1 MKRILLS
8 LTAIFV
14 VMTIAAK
21 TQLPRT
27 VQGVPYTP
35 KSADGKLRA
44 ASDWE
49 WATPDDM
56 AGDANFTFDMIKN
69 WTGDGENQAAL
80 VIQWN
85 YDDEPAAL
93 VFGYRWTGQATGA
106 DMLKAVVK
114 NNPRL
119 YALMQYTNVSSP
131 TDPNGGYTINGIGWD
146 VDDDGDIALIDTGN
160 GNQVYESEDGFFEHP
175 RGYKP
180 GSGGSLTW
188 KSFVAA
194 PLPIPADAKTVF
206 VNEGLRYELKSYS
219 AKTVKLTAPE
229 TGVYTGEVTVPSTF
243 VDEGVT
249 YTVVEVDKNAF
260 ANSTVTT
267 VSLPATVTAIG
278 KEAFKNSTIATLNV
292 PSVDGVTKIGDG
304 VFSGC
309 SNFATLFVPS
319 SMTSIPDS
327 MFEGTAIAGI
337 KFPAHVEAVGKRAF
351 AACQKL
357 AGVEIPTTITA
368 IGEEAFAESNAITS
382 VKVASTYPVAI
393 ADNVFSAGAYA
404 NATLEV
410 PNGYTADYA
419 AAAGWKNFTNV
430 SEYVLDVKVGDIFKV
445 GGMTYAVTAVGE
457 SNTVKATYCKVE
469 GTPERKKIEAA
480 NKAGYVGEITIP
492 ASVTFQN
499 VDFNVTE
506 MSDSTFYGASELTLA
521 RIIAPVVS
529 LGDYAFF
536 DCGKLESVDLPST
549 LKRLGTWA
557 FAYCKS
563 IPSVTLPDGLVDFGE
578 ERTFAWC
585 SKLSEINFPEGV
597 TALPKYCFYGTGF
610 PGIRLPSTIKTVGN
624 NLFQSCSSLRK
635 VIIEDGLTEIPDYM
649 FSSCSSLVA
658 VKMPDTATKIGN
670 YVFQNCTSL
679 LNPILPAGLTEVPNY
694 MFSKCSAL
702 ESINLP
708 ETVTSIG
715 NYAFENCSSLEF
727 SLPATVTNL
736 GKGAFKNCKLIK
748 EFTMPAAMT
757 EIPNSL
763 FAGCV
768 GLTTLKIGK
777 SVNAIKGYAFDGCNM
792 LANIVYADGQTG
804 VNLPSTLTSIEA
816 YAFRGCKAVGTLVLP
831 EALASLP
838 SYAFENSG
846 LNRLVLPQKKMN
858 YSNTNLV
865 YGCTGIKVYSPVTE
879 PGKTG
884 SYTWRVKNGSPAT
897 FAEIV
902 VPAGCKSAYSS
913 IDYWGKSKLT
923 ELQLEEIQ
931 VVEGSAKK
939 VGGNLVLSGRIA
951 GTYDD
956 AHAPTAFTQFNDG
969 MLFKGKTVKVI
980 CKMMPK
986 TLDIAKAAS
995 MTETT
1000 VGDDATFTVTVPDT
1014 DDTDM
1019 LRLIVQYETY
1029 TAGYPEMIEV
1039 EKTFA
1044 FSDAEYDAHFDES
1057 FTPTLEFYNDAYSLD
1072 KIEFS
1077 SSNTK
1082 VASVNKRTGA
1092 VSVKRVEGDAVI
1104 TAALKTDPA
1113 VKATMTVHAAL
1124 RNPVTGFV
1132 LGNGD
1137 KTINLTYLDI
1147 LALSPTVEPANAD
1160 IQTYDISVSDPE
1172 VATTYAA
1179 KAFNPLRSFWELITH
1194 KTGTVDVTF
1203 TSQDG
1208 SGASTTYTV
1217 NVLEPNREPL
1227 ADSYQ
1232 NGTFW
1237 LNEDWFG
1244 HSNGSINYITDKGE
1258 LKYRVYEAQNQYQ
1271 SFGCTSQYGIIHGDK
1286 LIVMSKQATD
1296 GGDPRKGGGRVVVA
1310 DAKTLKK
1317 LAAFDYIG
1325 ADTDGDGNGN
1335 GDGRACVGVS
1345 EDKVY
1350 LGSTAGIQVLDT
1362 RKLTLGGM
1370 VDGITSG
1377 ENQYNGQIGDMV
1389 AIGKYAFAIQ
1399 QGVGVHVID
1408 IATDKVVKTF
1418 PVESDD
1424 ASGVSG
1430 MGYPQGITVTA
1441 DGNVWVAT
1449 TADAS
1454 KGLCTF
1460 RCIDPST
1467 LDVTDSVELPEGQ
1480 RVTCGWGA
1488 WRSTNFFASKSENA
1502 IWYGAG
1508 VEASIVS
1515 GNTGYYKWTVGSDIA
1530 GIKPVFVFPN
1540 NLAGVDS
1547 KTFQAPYACVRYDD
1561 RKDQLLV
1568 AATHGASSNYRY
1580 NWLHFVDCKTGDIV
1594 NTLNMKDYY
1603 WFPSMPIFPDKYA
1616 PEFSDLPEVSVDL
1629 AKDGDI
1635 FTIDLKDYVTDKDN
1649 IDAAIRLSIVGG
1661 DAVAADNTVSDK
1673 SLVNATLENGVLT
1686 ITPLIAGR
1694 GYLNV
1699 KAESNGK
1706 TTTVSIPYAVEDSA
1720 SGIHNVNGAAGTL
1733 SVCDNIV
1740 TVKNMAGTTFVVYDM
1755 AGRVVGAFVA
1765 DSDCARVALTLPSG
1779 VYVISS
1785 TSGSHT
1791 LKFSIQ

>member
-35 KSADGKLRA
+35 KAADGKLRA

-69 WTGDGENQAAL
+69 WTGEGENQAAL

-146 VDDDGDIALIDTGN
+146 VDDDGDIALVDTGN

-180 GSGGSLTW
+180 GQGGSSDYDYDNWKARDTDDMWWAGWYTGYWSYWVKDNATDNFSYSSWGASGRVLENGSWDGWNFAPGMSSQNW

-229 TGVYTGEVTVPSTF
+229 TGVYTGEVAVPSTF

-267 VSLPATVTAIG
+267 VTLPATVTAIG

-304 VFSGC
+304 AFFGC

-327 MFEGTAIAGI
+327 MFEGTAIADI

-351 AACQKL
+351 AACQQL

-368 IGEEAFAESNAITS
+368 IGDEAFAESNAITS

-457 SNTVKATYCKVE
+457 SNNVKATYCKVE
-469 GTPERKKIEAA
+469 GTPDRKKIEAA

-536 DCGKLESVDLPST
+536 DCTKLESVDLPST
-549 LKRLGTWA
+549 LKRLGTYA

-563 IPSVTLPDGLVDFGE
+563 MPSVTLPDGLTD
-578 ERTFAWC
+578 
-585 SKLSEINFPEGV
+585 L
-597 TALPKYCFYGTGF
+597 
-610 PGIRLPSTIKTVGN
+610 
-624 NLFQSCSSLRK
+624 
-635 VIIEDGLTEIPDYM
+635 
-649 FSSCSSLVA
+649 
-658 VKMPDTATKIGN
+658 
-670 YVFQNCTSL
+670 
-679 LNPILPAGLTEVPNY
+679 
-694 MFSKCSAL
+694 
-702 ESINLP
+702 
-708 ETVTSIG
+708 
-715 NYAFENCSSLEF
+715 
-727 SLPATVTNL
+727 
-736 GKGAFKNCKLIK
+736 K

-838 SYAFENSG
+838 SYVFENAG

-858 YSNTNLV
+858 YNNTNLV

-879 PGKTG
+879 PGTTG
-884 SYTWRVKNGSPAT
+884 SYAWRVKNGSPAT

-902 VPAGCKSAYSS
+902 VPTGCKSAYSG

-931 VVEGSAKK
+931 LVEGSAKK

-956 AHAPTAFTQFNDG
+956 VRAPAAFTQFNDG
-969 MLFKGKTVKVI
+969 VLFKGKTVKVV

-1014 DDTDM
+1014 EDTDM
-1019 LRLIVQYETY
+1019 LRLIVQYEDNGSTY
-1029 TAGYPEMIEV
+1029 TAGYPEMINV

-1057 FTPTLEFYNDAYSLD
+1057 FTPTLEFYSDAYSLD

-1077 SSNTK
+1077 SSDTK

-1160 IQTYDISVSDPE
+1160 IQTFDVSVSDPE

-1179 KAFNPLRSFWELITH
+1179 RAFNPSRSFWELITH

-1244 HSNGSINYITDKGE
+1244 HSNGSINYIADNGE
-1258 LKYRVYEAQNQYQ
+1258 LKYRVYESQNKYE

-1325 ADTDGDGNGN
+1325 ADTDGDGNGD

-1345 EDKVY
+1345 ENKVY

-1362 RKLTLGGM
+1362 RTLTLGGM
-1370 VDGITSG
+1370 VDGIASG
-1377 ENQYNGQIGDMV
+1377 ANKYNGQIGDMV

-1418 PVESDD
+1418 PVESND
-1424 ASGVSG
+1424 ASGVSVI
-1430 MGYPQGITVTA
+1430 GYPQGITVTA

-1449 TADAS
+1449 TAGAS
-1454 KGLCTF
+1454 SGLCTF

-1467 LDVTDSVELPEGQ
+1467 LDVTDSVDLPEGQ

-1530 GIKPVFVFPN
+1530 GIQPVFVFPN
-1540 NLAGVDS
+1540 NLPGVDS
-1547 KTFQAPYACVRYDD
+1547 KTFQAPYAGVRYDD
-1561 RKDQLLV
+1561 RKNQLLV

-1594 NTLNMKDYY
+1594 KTIKLKDYY

-1673 SLVNATLENGVLT
+1673 RLVNATLDGGVLT
-1686 ITPLIAGR
+1686 ITPLIAGH
-1694 GYLNV
+1694 GNINV

-1720 SGIHNVNGAAGTL
+1720 SGIHNVDGAAGTL

-1740 TVKNMAGTTFVVYDM
+1740 TVKNMAGTTFAVYDM

-1779 VYVISS
+1779 VYVIAS
-1785 TSGSHT
+1785 TGGSHT
-1791 LKFSIQ
+1791 LKFSIK

>member
-69 WTGDGENQAAL
+69 WTGEGENQAAL

-180 GSGGSLTW
+180 GQGGSSDYDYDNWKARDTDDMWWAGWYTGYWSYWVKDNATDNFSYSSWGASGRVLENGSWDGWNFAPGMSPHDW

-229 TGVYTGEVTVPSTF
+229 TGVYTGEVAVPSTF

-267 VSLPATVTAIG
+267 VTLPATVTAIG

-304 VFSGC
+304 AFFGC

-327 MFEGTAIAGI
+327 MFEGTAIADI

-351 AACQKL
+351 AACQQL

-368 IGEEAFAESNAITS
+368 IGDEAFAESNAITS

-393 ADNVFSAGAYA
+393 ADNVFSAEAYA

-419 AAAGWKNFTNV
+419 AAAGWKKFTKV

-457 SNTVKATYCKVE
+457 SNNVKATYCKVE
-469 GTPERKKIEAA
+469 GTPDRKKIEAA

-536 DCGKLESVDLPST
+536 DCTKLESVDLPST
-549 LKRLGTWA
+549 LKRLGTYA

-563 IPSVTLPDGLVDFGE
+563 MPSVTLPD
-578 ERTFAWC
+578 
-585 SKLSEINFPEGV
+585 
-597 TALPKYCFYGTGF
+597 
-610 PGIRLPSTIKTVGN
+610 
-624 NLFQSCSSLRK
+624 
-635 VIIEDGLTEIPDYM
+635 
-649 FSSCSSLVA
+649 
-658 VKMPDTATKIGN
+658 
-670 YVFQNCTSL
+670 
-679 LNPILPAGLTEVPNY
+679 GLTEVPNY
-694 MFSKCSAL
+694 MFSKCSSM
-702 ESINLP
+702 ESIELP

-727 SLPATVTNL
+727 SLPAGVTNL

-763 FAGCV
+763 FAGCE

-838 SYAFENSG
+838 SYVFENAG

-858 YSNTNLV
+858 YNNTNLV

-879 PGKTG
+879 PGATG

-902 VPAGCKSAYSS
+902 VPAGCESAYSS
-913 IDYWGKSKLT
+913 IYYWGKSKLT
-923 ELQLEEIQ
+923 TLQLEGIQ
-931 VVEGSAKK
+931 LVEGSAKK
-939 VGGNLVLSGRIA
+939 VGGNLVISGRIA

-956 AHAPTAFTQFNDG
+956 AHAPAAFTQFNDG
-969 MLFKGKTVKVI
+969 VLFKGKTVKVV
-980 CKMMPK
+980 CKMASA

-1000 VGDDATFTVTVPDT
+1000 VGDDATFTVTMPDT
-1014 DDTDM
+1014 ENADM
-1019 LRLIVQYETY
+1019 LRLIVQYEDNGSTY
-1029 TAGYPEMIEV
+1029 TAGYPEMINV

-1044 FSDAEYDAHFDES
+1044 FTDAEYDAHFDES
-1057 FTPTLEFYNDAYSLD
+1057 FTPTLEFYSDAYSLD

-1077 SSNTK
+1077 SSDTK

-1113 VKATMTVHAAL
+1113 VKTTITVHAAL

-1160 IQTYDISVSDPE
+1160 IQTYDVSVSDPE

-1179 KAFNPLRSFWELITH
+1179 RAFNPSRSFWELITH

-1244 HSNGSINYITDKGE
+1244 HSNGSINYIADNGE
-1258 LKYRVYEAQNQYQ
+1258 LKYRVYESQNKYE

-1317 LAAFDYIG
+1317 LAAFNYIG
-1325 ADTDGDGNGN
+1325 ADTDGDGNGD

-1345 EDKVY
+1345 ENKVY

-1362 RKLTLGGM
+1362 RTLTLGGM
-1370 VDGITSG
+1370 VDGIASG

-1418 PVESDD
+1418 PVESND

-1449 TADAS
+1449 TAGAS
-1454 KGLCTF
+1454 SGLCTF

-1467 LDVTDSVELPEGQ
+1467 LDVTDSVDLPEGQ

-1530 GIKPVFVFPN
+1530 GIQPVFVFPN
-1540 NLAGVDS
+1540 NLPGVDS
-1547 KTFQAPYACVRYDD
+1547 KTFQAPYAGVRYDD
-1561 RKDQLLV
+1561 RKNQLLV

-1594 NTLNMKDYY
+1594 KTIKLKDYY

-1673 SLVNATLENGVLT
+1673 RLVNATLENGVLT
-1686 ITPLIAGR
+1686 ITPLIAGH
-1694 GYLNV
+1694 GNLNV

-1720 SGIHNVNGAAGTL
+1720 SGIHNVDGAAGTL

-1740 TVKNMAGTTFVVYDM
+1740 TVKNMAGTTFAVYDM

-1779 VYVISS
+1779 VYVVAS

-1791 LKFSIQ
+1791 LKFSIK

>member
-14 VMTIAAK
+14 VMTIAAR

-35 KSADGKLRA
+35 KAADGKLRA

-69 WTGDGENQAAL
+69 WTGEGENKAAL

-131 TDPNGGYTINGIGWD
+131 TDPNGGYTLNGIGWD

-180 GSGGSLTW
+180 GQGGSSDYDYDNWKARDTDDMWGAGWYSSYWSYWVKDNAKDKFSYSSWGVSARVLENGSWDGWNFAKGMMSSEW

-229 TGVYTGEVTVPSTF
+229 TGVYTGEVAVPSTF

-267 VSLPATVTAIG
+267 VTLPATVTAIG

-304 VFSGC
+304 AFFGC

-327 MFEGTAIAGI
+327 MFEGTAIADI

-351 AACQKL
+351 AACQQL

-368 IGEEAFAESNAITS
+368 IGDEAFAESNAITS

-457 SNTVKATYCKVE
+457 SNNVKATYCKVE
-469 GTPERKKIEAA
+469 GTPDRKKIEAA

-536 DCGKLESVDLPST
+536 DCTKLESVDLPST
-549 LKRLGTWA
+549 LKRLGTYA

-563 IPSVTLPDGLVDFGE
+563 MPSVTLPDGLTDFGE
-578 ERTFAWC
+578 ARTFAWC

-597 TALPKYCFYGTGF
+597 TALPEYCFYGTGF
-610 PGIRLPSTIKTVGN
+610 SGIRLPSTLRTVGR
-624 NLFQSCSSLRK
+624 NLFQSCPSLRK
-635 VIIEDGLTEIPDYM
+635 VIIEDGLTEISDYM

-679 LNPILPAGLTEVPNY
+679 
-694 MFSKCSAL
+694 
-702 ESINLP
+702 
-708 ETVTSIG
+708 
-715 NYAFENCSSLEF
+715 
-727 SLPATVTNL
+727 
-736 GKGAFKNCKLIK
+736 
-748 EFTMPAAMT
+748 
-757 EIPNSL
+757 
-763 FAGCV
+763 
-768 GLTTLKIGK
+768 
-777 SVNAIKGYAFDGCNM
+777 
-792 LANIVYADGQTG
+792 
-804 VNLPSTLTSIEA
+804 
-816 YAFRGCKAVGTLVLP
+816 
-831 EALASLP
+831 P
-838 SYAFENSG
+838 SYVFDNAG

-858 YSNTNLV
+858 YNNTNLV

-879 PGKTG
+879 PGTTG

-902 VPAGCKSAYSS
+902 VPAGCESAYSS
-913 IDYWGKSKLT
+913 IYYWGKSKLT
-923 ELQLEEIQ
+923 TLQLEGIQ
-931 VVEGSAKK
+931 LVEGSAKK
-939 VGGNLVLSGRIA
+939 VGGNLVISGRIA

-956 AHAPTAFTQFNDG
+956 AHAPAAFTQFNDG
-969 MLFKGKTVKVI
+969 VLFKGKTVKVV
-980 CKMMPK
+980 CKMASA

-1000 VGDDATFTVTVPDT
+1000 VGDDATFTVTMPDT
-1014 DDTDM
+1014 ENADM
-1019 LRLIVQYETY
+1019 LRLIVQYEDNGSTY
-1029 TAGYPEMIEV
+1029 NAGYPEMINV

-1044 FSDAEYDAHFDES
+1044 FTDAEYDAHFDES
-1057 FTPTLEFYNDAYSLD
+1057 FTPTLEFYSDAYSLD

-1077 SSNTK
+1077 SSDTK

-1113 VKATMTVHAAL
+1113 VKATITVHAAL

-1244 HSNGSINYITDKGE
+1244 HSNGSINYIADNGE
-1258 LKYRVYEAQNQYQ
+1258 MKYHVYESQNKYE

-1325 ADTDGDGNGN
+1325 ADTDGDGNGD

-1345 EDKVY
+1345 ENKVY

-1362 RKLTLGGM
+1362 RTLTLGGM
-1370 VDGITSG
+1370 VDGIASG
-1377 ENQYNGQIGDMV
+1377 ENKYNGQIGDMV

-1399 QGVGVHVID
+1399 QGVGVYVID

-1418 PVESDD
+1418 PVESND
-1424 ASGVSG
+1424 ASG

-1449 TADAS
+1449 TAGAS
-1454 KGLCTF
+1454 SGLCTF

-1467 LDVTDSVELPEGQ
+1467 LDVTDSVDLPEGQ

-1530 GIKPVFVFPN
+1530 GIQPVFVFPN
-1540 NLAGVDS
+1540 NLPGVDS
-1547 KTFQAPYACVRYDD
+1547 KTFQAPYAGVRYDD
-1561 RKDQLLV
+1561 RKNQLLV

-1594 NTLNMKDYY
+1594 KTIKLKDYY

-1673 SLVNATLENGVLT
+1673 RLVNATLENGVLT
-1686 ITPLIAGR
+1686 ITPLIAGH
-1694 GYLNV
+1694 GNLNV

-1720 SGIHNVNGAAGTL
+1720 SGIHNVDGAAGTL

-1740 TVKNMAGTTFVVYDM
+1740 TVKNMAGTTFAVYDM

-1779 VYVISS
+1779 VYVVAS
-1785 TSGSHT
+1785 TNGSHT

>member
-21 TQLPRT
+21 TQFPRT

-35 KSADGKLRA
+35 KAADGKLRA

-69 WTGDGENQAAL
+69 WTGEGENKAAL

-131 TDPNGGYTINGIGWD
+131 TDPNGGYTLNGIGWD

-180 GSGGSLTW
+180 GQGGSSDYDYDNWKARDTDDMWGAGWYSSYWSYWVKDNAKDKFSYSSWGVSARVLENGSWDGWNFAKGMMSSEW

-229 TGVYTGEVTVPSTF
+229 TGVYTGEV
-243 VDEGVT
+243 
-249 YTVVEVDKNAF
+249 
-260 ANSTVTT
+260 
-267 VSLPATVTAIG
+267 
-278 KEAFKNSTIATLNV
+278 
-292 PSVDGVTKIGDG
+292 
-304 VFSGC
+304 
-309 SNFATLFVPS
+309 
-319 SMTSIPDS
+319 
-327 MFEGTAIAGI
+327 
-337 KFPAHVEAVGKRAF
+337 AV
-351 AACQKL
+351 
-357 AGVEIPTTITA
+357 
-368 IGEEAFAESNAITS
+368 
-382 VKVASTYPVAI
+382 
-393 ADNVFSAGAYA
+393 
-404 NATLEV
+404 
-410 PNGYTADYA
+410 
-419 AAAGWKNFTNV
+419 
-430 SEYVLDVKVGDIFKV
+430 
-445 GGMTYAVTAVGE
+445 
-457 SNTVKATYCKVE
+457 
-469 GTPERKKIEAA
+469 
-480 NKAGYVGEITIP
+480 
-492 ASVTFQN
+492 
-499 VDFNVTE
+499 
-506 MSDSTFYGASELTLA
+506 
-521 RIIAPVVS
+521 
-529 LGDYAFF
+529 
-536 DCGKLESVDLPST
+536 
-549 LKRLGTWA
+549 
-557 FAYCKS
+557 
-563 IPSVTLPDGLVDFGE
+563 
-578 ERTFAWC
+578 
-585 SKLSEINFPEGV
+585 
-597 TALPKYCFYGTGF
+597 
-610 PGIRLPSTIKTVGN
+610 
-624 NLFQSCSSLRK
+624 
-635 VIIEDGLTEIPDYM
+635 
-649 FSSCSSLVA
+649 
-658 VKMPDTATKIGN
+658 
-670 YVFQNCTSL
+670 
-679 LNPILPAGLTEVPNY
+679 
-694 MFSKCSAL
+694 
-702 ESINLP
+702 
-708 ETVTSIG
+708 
-715 NYAFENCSSLEF
+715 
-727 SLPATVTNL
+727 
-736 GKGAFKNCKLIK
+736 
-748 EFTMPAAMT
+748 
-757 EIPNSL
+757 
-763 FAGCV
+763 
-768 GLTTLKIGK
+768 
-777 SVNAIKGYAFDGCNM
+777 
-792 LANIVYADGQTG
+792 
-804 VNLPSTLTSIEA
+804 PSTLTSIEA

-831 EALASLP
+831 ESLSSLP
-838 SYAFENSG
+838 SYVFENAG

-858 YSNTNLV
+858 YNNTNLV

-879 PGKTG
+879 PGTTV

-902 VPAGCKSAYSS
+902 VPAGCESAYSS
-913 IDYWGKSKLT
+913 IYYWGKSKLT
-923 ELQLEEIQ
+923 ALQLEGIQ
-931 VVEGSAKK
+931 LVEGSAKK
-939 VGGNLVLSGRIA
+939 VGGNLVISGRIA

-956 AHAPTAFTQFNDG
+956 AHAPAAFTQFNDG
-969 MLFKGKTVKVI
+969 VLFKGKTVKVV
-980 CKMMPK
+980 CKMTSA

-1000 VGDDATFTVTVPDT
+1000 VGDDATFTVTMPDT
-1014 DDTDM
+1014 ENADM
-1019 LRLIVQYETY
+1019 LRLIVQYEDNGSTY
-1029 TAGYPEMIEV
+1029 TAGYPEMINV

-1044 FSDAEYDAHFDES
+1044 FTDAEYDAHFDES
-1057 FTPTLEFYNDAYSLD
+1057 FTPTLEFYSDAYSLD

-1077 SSNTK
+1077 SSDTK

-1160 IQTYDISVSDPE
+1160 IQTYDVSVSDPE

-1179 KAFNPLRSFWELITH
+1179 RAFNPSRSFWELITH

-1244 HSNGSINYITDKGE
+1244 HSNGSINYIADNGE
-1258 LKYRVYEAQNQYQ
+1258 LKYRVYESQNKYE

-1325 ADTDGDGNGN
+1325 ADTDGDGNGD

-1345 EDKVY
+1345 ENKVY

-1362 RKLTLGGM
+1362 HTLSLGGM
-1370 VDGITSG
+1370 VDGIASG
-1377 ENQYNGQIGDMV
+1377 ANKYNGQIGDMV

-1418 PVESDD
+1418 PVESND
-1424 ASGVSG
+1424 ASG

-1449 TADAS
+1449 TAGAS
-1454 KGLCTF
+1454 SGLCTF

-1467 LDVTDSVELPEGQ
+1467 LDVTDSVDLPEGQ

-1530 GIKPVFVFPN
+1530 GIQPVFVFPN
-1540 NLAGVDS
+1540 NLPGVDS
-1547 KTFQAPYACVRYDD
+1547 KTFQAPYAGVRYDD
-1561 RKDQLLV
+1561 RKNQLLV

-1594 NTLNMKDYY
+1594 KTIKLKDYY

-1616 PEFSDLPEVSVDL
+1616 PEFRDFPEVSVDL

-1673 SLVNATLENGVLT
+1673 RLVNATLENGVLT
-1686 ITPLIAGR
+1686 ITPLIAGH
-1694 GYLNV
+1694 GNLNV

-1720 SGIHNVNGAAGTL
+1720 SGIHNVDGAAGTL

-1740 TVKNMAGTTFVVYDM
+1740 TVKNMAGTTFAVYDM

-1779 VYVISS
+1779 VYVVAA

-1791 LKFSIQ
+1791 LKFSIK

>member
-14 VMTIAAK
+14 VMTIAAR

-35 KSADGKLRA
+35 KAADGKLRA

-69 WTGDGENQAAL
+69 WTGEGENKAAL

-131 TDPNGGYTINGIGWD
+131 TDPNGGYTLNGIGWD

-180 GSGGSLTW
+180 GQGGSSDYDYDNWKARDTDDMWGAGWYSSYWSYWVKDDFSSNFSYSSWGVSARVLENGSWDGWNFAKDMMSSDW

-229 TGVYTGEVTVPSTF
+229 TGVYTGEVAVPSTF

-267 VSLPATVTAIG
+267 VTLPATVTAIG

-304 VFSGC
+304 AFFGC

-327 MFEGTAIAGI
+327 MFEGTAIADI

-351 AACQKL
+351 AACQQL
-357 AGVEIPTTITA
+357 AGVEIPATITA
-368 IGEEAFAESNAITS
+368 IGDEAFAESNAITS

-457 SNTVKATYCKVE
+457 SNNVKATYCKVE
-469 GTPERKKIEAA
+469 GTPDRKKIEAA

-536 DCGKLESVDLPST
+536 DCTKLESVD
-549 LKRLGTWA
+549 
-557 FAYCKS
+557 
-563 IPSVTLPDGLVDFGE
+563 
-578 ERTFAWC
+578 
-585 SKLSEINFPEGV
+585 
-597 TALPKYCFYGTGF
+597 
-610 PGIRLPSTIKTVGN
+610 
-624 NLFQSCSSLRK
+624 
-635 VIIEDGLTEIPDYM
+635 
-649 FSSCSSLVA
+649 
-658 VKMPDTATKIGN
+658 
-670 YVFQNCTSL
+670 
-679 LNPILPAGLTEVPNY
+679 
-694 MFSKCSAL
+694 
-702 ESINLP
+702 LP

-727 SLPATVTNL
+727 SLPAGVTNL

-838 SYAFENSG
+838 SYVFENAG

-858 YSNTNLV
+858 YNNTNLV

-879 PGKTG
+879 PGTTV

-902 VPAGCKSAYSS
+902 VPAGCESAYSS

-923 ELQLEEIQ
+923 ALQLEGIQ
-931 VVEGSAKK
+931 LVEGSAKK
-939 VGGNLVLSGRIA
+939 VGGNLVISGRIA

-956 AHAPTAFTQFNDG
+956 AHAPAAFMQFNDG
-969 MLFKGKTVKVI
+969 VLFNGKTVKVV
-980 CKMMPK
+980 CKMTSA

-1000 VGDDATFTVTVPDT
+1000 VGDDATFTVTMPDT
-1014 DDTDM
+1014 ENADM
-1019 LRLIVQYETY
+1019 LRLIVQYEDNGSTY
-1029 TAGYPEMIEV
+1029 TAGYPEMINV

-1044 FSDAEYDAHFDES
+1044 FADAEYDAHFDES
-1057 FTPTLEFYNDAYSLD
+1057 FTPTLEFYSDAYSLD

-1160 IQTYDISVSDPE
+1160 IQTYDVSVSDPE

-1179 KAFNPLRSFWELITH
+1179 RAFNPSRSFWELITH

-1244 HSNGSINYITDKGE
+1244 HSNGSINYIADNGE
-1258 LKYRVYEAQNQYQ
+1258 LKYRVYESQNKYE
-1271 SFGCTSQYGIIHGDK
+1271 SFGCTSQYGIIYGDK

-1317 LAAFDYIG
+1317 LAVFDYIG
-1325 ADTDGDGNGN
+1325 ADTDGDGNGD

-1345 EDKVY
+1345 ENKVY

-1362 RKLTLGGM
+1362 RTLTLGGM
-1370 VDGITSG
+1370 VDGIASG
-1377 ENQYNGQIGDMV
+1377 ANKYNGQIGDMV

-1418 PVESDD
+1418 PVESND
-1424 ASGVSG
+1424 ASGVSVI
-1430 MGYPQGITVTA
+1430 GYPQGITVTA

-1449 TADAS
+1449 TAGAS
-1454 KGLCTF
+1454 SGLCTF

-1467 LDVTDSVELPEGQ
+1467 LDVTDSVDLPEGQ

-1530 GIKPVFVFPN
+1530 GIQPVFVFPN
-1540 NLAGVDS
+1540 NLPGVDS
-1547 KTFQAPYACVRYDD
+1547 KTFQAPYAGVRYDD
-1561 RKDQLLV
+1561 RKNQLLV

-1594 NTLNMKDYY
+1594 KTIKLKDYY

-1673 SLVNATLENGVLT
+1673 RLVNATLENGVLT
-1686 ITPLIAGR
+1686 ITPLIAGH
-1694 GYLNV
+1694 GNLNV

-1720 SGIHNVNGAAGTL
+1720 SGIHNVDGAAGTL

-1740 TVKNMAGTTFVVYDM
+1740 TVKNMAGTTFAVYDM

-1765 DSDCARVALTLPSG
+1765 ESDCARVALTLPSG
-1779 VYVISS
+1779 VYVVAA

-1791 LKFSIQ
+1791 LKFSIK

>member
-14 VMTIAAK
+14 VMTIAAR

-35 KSADGKLRA
+35 KAADGKLRA

-69 WTGDGENQAAL
+69 WTGEGENKAAL

-131 TDPNGGYTINGIGWD
+131 TDPNGGYTLNGIGWD
-146 VDDDGDIALIDTGN
+146 VDDDGDIALIDTGK

-180 GSGGSLTW
+180 GQGGSSDYDYGNWKARDTDDMWGAGWYSSYWSYWVKDNAKDKFSYSSWGVSGRVLENGSWDGWNFAKGVMSSDW

-229 TGVYTGEVTVPSTF
+229 TGVYTGEVAVPSTF

-267 VSLPATVTAIG
+267 VTLPATVTAIG

-304 VFSGC
+304 AFFGC

-327 MFEGTAIAGI
+327 MFEGTAIADI

-351 AACQKL
+351 AACQQL
-357 AGVEIPTTITA
+357 AGVEIPATITA
-368 IGEEAFAESNAITS
+368 IGDEAFAESNAITS

-457 SNTVKATYCKVE
+457 SNNVKATYCKVE
-469 GTPERKKIEAA
+469 GTPDRKKIEAA

-536 DCGKLESVDLPST
+536 DCTKLESVD
-549 LKRLGTWA
+549 
-557 FAYCKS
+557 
-563 IPSVTLPDGLVDFGE
+563 
-578 ERTFAWC
+578 
-585 SKLSEINFPEGV
+585 
-597 TALPKYCFYGTGF
+597 
-610 PGIRLPSTIKTVGN
+610 
-624 NLFQSCSSLRK
+624 
-635 VIIEDGLTEIPDYM
+635 
-649 FSSCSSLVA
+649 
-658 VKMPDTATKIGN
+658 
-670 YVFQNCTSL
+670 
-679 LNPILPAGLTEVPNY
+679 
-694 MFSKCSAL
+694 
-702 ESINLP
+702 LP

-727 SLPATVTNL
+727 SLPAGVTNL

-816 YAFRGCKAVGTLVLP
+816 NAFRGCKAVGTLVLP

-838 SYAFENSG
+838 SYVFENAG

-858 YSNTNLV
+858 YNNTNLV

-879 PGKTG
+879 PGTTG
-884 SYTWRVKNGSPAT
+884 SYAWRVKNGSPAT

-902 VPAGCKSAYSS
+902 VPTGCKSAYSG
-913 IDYWGKSKLT
+913 IDYWGKSNLT

-931 VVEGSAKK
+931 LVEGSAKK

-956 AHAPTAFTQFNDG
+956 VRAPAAFTQFNDG
-969 MLFKGKTVKVI
+969 VLFKGKTVKVV

-1000 VGDDATFTVTVPDT
+1000 VGDDATFMVTVPDT
-1014 DDTDM
+1014 EDTDM
-1019 LRLIVQYETY
+1019 LRLIVQYEDNGSTY
-1029 TAGYPEMIEV
+1029 TAGYPEMINV

-1057 FTPTLEFYNDAYSLD
+1057 FTPTLEFYSDAYSLD

-1077 SSNTK
+1077 SSDTK

-1160 IQTYDISVSDPE
+1160 IQTYDVSVSDPE

-1179 KAFNPLRSFWELITH
+1179 RAFNPSRSFWELITH

-1244 HSNGSINYITDKGE
+1244 HSNGSINYIADNGE
-1258 LKYRVYEAQNQYQ
+1258 LKYRVYESQNKYE
-1271 SFGCTSQYGIIHGDK
+1271 SFGCTSQYGIIYGDK

-1325 ADTDGDGNGN
+1325 ADTDGDGNGD

-1345 EDKVY
+1345 ENKVY

-1362 RKLTLGGM
+1362 RTLTLGGM
-1370 VDGITSG
+1370 VDGIASG
-1377 ENQYNGQIGDMV
+1377 ENKYNGQIGDMV

-1418 PVESDD
+1418 PVESND
-1424 ASGVSG
+1424 ASGVSVI
-1430 MGYPQGITVTA
+1430 GYPQGITVTA

-1449 TADAS
+1449 TAGAS
-1454 KGLCTF
+1454 SGLCTF

-1467 LDVTDSVELPEGQ
+1467 LDVTDSVDLPEGQ

-1530 GIKPVFVFPN
+1530 GIQPVFVFPN
-1540 NLAGVDS
+1540 NLPGVDS
-1547 KTFQAPYACVRYDD
+1547 KTFQAPYAGVRYDD
-1561 RKDQLLV
+1561 RKNQLLV

-1594 NTLNMKDYY
+1594 KTIKLKDYY

-1616 PEFSDLPEVSVDL
+1616 PEFSNLPEVSVDL

-1661 DAVAADNTVSDK
+1661 DAVAADNTVSNK
-1673 SLVNATLENGVLT
+1673 RLVNATLENGVLT
-1686 ITPLIAGR
+1686 ITPLIAGH
-1694 GYLNV
+1694 GNLNV

-1720 SGIHNVNGAAGTL
+1720 SGIHNVDGAAGTL

-1740 TVKNMAGTTFVVYDM
+1740 TVKNMAGTIFAVYDM

-1765 DSDCARVALTLPSG
+1765 ESDCARVALTLPSG
-1779 VYVISS
+1779 VYVIAA
-1785 TSGSHT
+1785 TSGNHT

>member
-14 VMTIAAK
+14 VMTIAAR

-35 KSADGKLRA
+35 KAADGKLRA

-69 WTGDGENQAAL
+69 WTGEGENKAAL

-180 GSGGSLTW
+180 GQGGSSDYDYDNWKARDTDDMWGAGWYSSYWSYWVKDNAKDKFSYSSWGASGRVLENGSWDGWNFAPGMSPHDW

-229 TGVYTGEVTVPSTF
+229 TGVYTGEVAVPSTF

-267 VSLPATVTAIG
+267 VTLPA
-278 KEAFKNSTIATLNV
+278 
-292 PSVDGVTKIGDG
+292 
-304 VFSGC
+304 
-309 SNFATLFVPS
+309 
-319 SMTSIPDS
+319 
-327 MFEGTAIAGI
+327 
-337 KFPAHVEAVGKRAF
+337 
-351 AACQKL
+351 
-357 AGVEIPTTITA
+357 TITA
-368 IGEEAFAESNAITS
+368 IGDEAFAESNAITS

-457 SNTVKATYCKVE
+457 SNNVKATYCKVE
-469 GTPERKKIEAA
+469 GTPDRKKIEAA

-499 VDFNVTE
+499 VNFNVTE

-536 DCGKLESVDLPST
+536 DCTKLESVDLPST
-549 LKRLGTWA
+549 LKRLGTYA

-563 IPSVTLPDGLVDFGE
+563 MPSVTLPDGLTDFGE
-578 ERTFAWC
+578 ARTFAWC
-585 SKLSEINFPEGV
+585 SKLSDINFPEGV
-597 TALPKYCFYGTGF
+597 TALPEYCFYGTGF
-610 PGIRLPSTIKTVGN
+610 SGIRLPSTLRTVGQ
-624 NLFQSCSSLRK
+624 NLFQSCPSLRK
-635 VIIEDGLTEIPDYM
+635 VIIEDGLTEISDYM
-649 FSSCSSLVA
+649 FSSCSSLVV

-679 LNPILPAGLTEVPNY
+679 RMPVLPAGLTEVPNY
-694 MFSKCSAL
+694 MFSKCSSM
-702 ESINLP
+702 ESIELP

-727 SLPATVTNL
+727 SLPAGVTNL

-763 FAGCV
+763 FAGCE

-838 SYAFENSG
+838 SYVFENAG

-858 YSNTNLV
+858 YNNTNLV

-879 PGKTG
+879 PGATG
-884 SYTWRVKNGSPAT
+884 SYTWCVKNGSPAT

-902 VPAGCKSAYSS
+902 VPAGCESAYSS
-913 IDYWGKSKLT
+913 IYYWGKSKLT
-923 ELQLEEIQ
+923 ALQLEGIQ
-931 VVEGSAKK
+931 LVEGSAKK
-939 VGGNLVLSGRIA
+939 AGGNLVISGRIA

-956 AHAPTAFTQFNDG
+956 AHAPAAFTQFNDG
-969 MLFKGKTVKVI
+969 VLFKGKTVKVV
-980 CKMMPK
+980 CKMTSA

-995 MTETT
+995 VTETT
-1000 VGDDATFTVTVPDT
+1000 VGDDATFTVTMPDT
-1014 DDTDM
+1014 ENADM
-1019 LRLIVQYETY
+1019 LRLIVQYEDNGSTY
-1029 TAGYPEMIEV
+1029 TAGYPEMINV

-1044 FSDAEYDAHFDES
+1044 FTDAEYDAHFDES
-1057 FTPTLEFYNDAYSLD
+1057 FTPTLEFYSDAYSLD

-1113 VKATMTVHAAL
+1113 VKTTITVHAAL

-1258 LKYRVYEAQNQYQ
+1258 LKYHVYESQNKYE

-1325 ADTDGDGNGN
+1325 ADTDGDGNGD

-1345 EDKVY
+1345 ENKVY

-1362 RKLTLGGM
+1362 RTLTLGGM
-1370 VDGITSG
+1370 VDGIASG
-1377 ENQYNGQIGDMV
+1377 ENKYNGQIGDMV

-1418 PVESDD
+1418 PVESND
-1424 ASGVSG
+1424 ASG

-1449 TADAS
+1449 TAGAS
-1454 KGLCTF
+1454 SGLCTF

-1467 LDVTDSVELPEGQ
+1467 LDVTDSVDLPEGQ

-1530 GIKPVFVFPN
+1530 GIQPVFVFPN
-1540 NLAGVDS
+1540 NLPGVDS
-1547 KTFQAPYACVRYDD
+1547 KTFQAPYAGVRYDD
-1561 RKDQLLV
+1561 RKNQLLV

-1594 NTLNMKDYY
+1594 KTIKLKDYY

-1616 PEFSDLPEVSVDL
+1616 PEFSDFPEVSVDL

-1673 SLVNATLENGVLT
+1673 RLVNATLENGVLT
-1686 ITPLIAGR
+1686 ITPLIAGH
-1694 GYLNV
+1694 GNLNV

-1720 SGIHNVNGAAGTL
+1720 SGIHNVDGAAGTL

-1740 TVKNMAGTTFVVYDM
+1740 TVKNMAGTTFAVYDM

-1779 VYVISS
+1779 VYVVAS
-1785 TSGSHT
+1785 TNGSHT

>member
-14 VMTIAAK
+14 VMTIAAR
-21 TQLPRT
+21 TQFPRT

-35 KSADGKLRA
+35 KAADGKLRA

-69 WTGDGENQAAL
+69 WTGEGENKAAL

-180 GSGGSLTW
+180 GQGGSSEYDYDNWKARDTDDMWWAGWTSVGYWSYWGKDNATADFEYLSWGASGRVLENGSWDGWNFMPGFQKKEW

-229 TGVYTGEVTVPSTF
+229 TGVYTGEVAVPSTF

-267 VSLPATVTAIG
+267 VTLPATVTAIG

-292 PSVDGVTKIGDG
+292 PSVNGVTKIGDG
-304 VFSGC
+304 AFFGC

-327 MFEGTAIAGI
+327 MFEGTAIADI

-351 AACQKL
+351 AACQQL
-357 AGVEIPTTITA
+357 AGVEIPATITA
-368 IGEEAFAESNAITS
+368 IGDEAFAESNAITS

-393 ADNVFSAGAYA
+393 ADNVFSAEAYA

-419 AAAGWKNFTNV
+419 AAAGWKKFTKV

-457 SNTVKATYCKVE
+457 SNNVKA
-469 GTPERKKIEAA
+469 
-480 NKAGYVGEITIP
+480 
-492 ASVTFQN
+492 
-499 VDFNVTE
+499 
-506 MSDSTFYGASELTLA
+506 
-521 RIIAPVVS
+521 
-529 LGDYAFF
+529 
-536 DCGKLESVDLPST
+536 T
-549 LKRLGTWA
+549 LKRLGTSA

-563 IPSVTLPDGLVDFGE
+563 MPSVTLPDGLTDFGE
-578 ERTFAWC
+578 ARTFALC
-585 SKLSEINFPEGV
+585 SKLSDINFPEGV
-597 TALPKYCFYGTGF
+597 TALPEYCFYGTGF
-610 PGIRLPSTIKTVGN
+610 SGIRLPSTLRTVGR
-624 NLFQSCSSLRK
+624 NLFLSCPSLRK
-635 VIIEDGLTEIPDYM
+635 VIIEDGLTEISDYM
-649 FSSCSSLVA
+649 FSSCSSLVV

-679 LNPILPAGLTEVPNY
+679 RMPVLPAGLTEVPNY
-694 MFSKCSAL
+694 MFSKCSSM
-702 ESINLP
+702 ESIELP

-715 NYAFENCSSLEF
+715 NYAFEDCSSLEF
-727 SLPATVTNL
+727 SLPAGVTNL

-838 SYAFENSG
+838 SYVFDNAG

-858 YSNTNLV
+858 YNNTNLV
-865 YGCTGIKVYSPVTE
+865 YGCTGIKVYSPVIE
-879 PGKTG
+879 PGATG

-902 VPAGCKSAYSS
+902 VPAGCESAYSS
-913 IDYWGKSKLT
+913 IYYWGKSKLT
-923 ELQLEEIQ
+923 ALQLEGIQ
-931 VVEGSAKK
+931 LVEGSAKK
-939 VGGNLVLSGRIA
+939 AGGNLVISGRIA

-956 AHAPTAFTQFNDG
+956 AHAPAAFTQFNDG
-969 MLFKGKTVKVI
+969 VLFKGKTVKVV
-980 CKMMPK
+980 CKMTSA

-1000 VGDDATFTVTVPDT
+1000 VGDDATFTVTMPDT
-1014 DDTDM
+1014 ENADM
-1019 LRLIVQYETY
+1019 LRLIVQYEDNGSTY
-1029 TAGYPEMIEV
+1029 TAGYPEMINV

-1044 FSDAEYDAHFDES
+1044 FTDAEYDAHFDES
-1057 FTPTLEFYNDAYSLD
+1057 FTPTLEFYSDAYSLD

-1113 VKATMTVHAAL
+1113 VKATITVHAAL

-1160 IQTYDISVSDPE
+1160 IQTYDVSVSDPE

-1179 KAFNPLRSFWELITH
+1179 RAFNPSRSFWELITH

-1244 HSNGSINYITDKGE
+1244 HSNGSINYIADNGE
-1258 LKYRVYEAQNQYQ
+1258 MKYHVYESQNKYE

-1325 ADTDGDGNGN
+1325 ADTDGDGNGD

-1345 EDKVY
+1345 ENKVY

-1362 RKLTLGGM
+1362 RTLTLGGM
-1370 VDGITSG
+1370 VDGIASG
-1377 ENQYNGQIGDMV
+1377 ENKYNGQIGDMV

-1399 QGVGVHVID
+1399 QGVGVYVID

-1418 PVESDD
+1418 PVESND
-1424 ASGVSG
+1424 ASG

-1449 TADAS
+1449 TAGAS
-1454 KGLCTF
+1454 SGLCTF

-1467 LDVTDSVELPEGQ
+1467 LDVTDSVDLPEGQ

-1530 GIKPVFVFPN
+1530 GIQPVFVFPN

-1547 KTFQAPYACVRYDD
+1547 KTFQAPYAGVRYDD
-1561 RKDQLLV
+1561 RKNQLLV

-1594 NTLNMKDYY
+1594 KTIKLKDYY

-1616 PEFSDLPEVSVDL
+1616 PEFRDFPEVSVDL

-1673 SLVNATLENGVLT
+1673 RLVNATLENGVLT
-1686 ITPLIAGR
+1686 ITPLIAGH
-1694 GYLNV
+1694 GNLNV

-1720 SGIHNVNGAAGTL
+1720 SGIHNVDGAAGTL

-1740 TVKNMAGTTFVVYDM
+1740 TVKNMAGTTFAVYDM

-1765 DSDCARVALTLPSG
+1765 DSDCACVALTLPSG
-1779 VYVISS
+1779 VYVVAA

>member
-1 MKRILLS
+1 MLENGS
-8 LTAIFV
+8 WDGWNF
-14 VMTIAAK
+14 AK
-21 TQLPRT
+21 GMMP
-27 VQGVPYTP
+27 
-35 KSADGKLRA
+35 
-44 ASDWE
+44 
-49 WATPDDM
+49 
-56 AGDANFTFDMIKN
+56 
-69 WTGDGENQAAL
+69 
-80 VIQWN
+80 
-85 YDDEPAAL
+85 
-93 VFGYRWTGQATGA
+93 
-106 DMLKAVVK
+106 
-114 NNPRL
+114 
-119 YALMQYTNVSSP
+119 
-131 TDPNGGYTINGIGWD
+131 
-146 VDDDGDIALIDTGN
+146 
-160 GNQVYESEDGFFEHP
+160 SE
-175 RGYKP
+175 
-180 GSGGSLTW
+180 W

-327 MFEGTAIAGI
+327 MFEGTAIADI
-337 KFPAHVEAVGKRAF
+337 KFPAQVEAVGKRAF
-351 AACQKL
+351 AACQQL
-357 AGVEIPTTITA
+357 AGVEIPATITA

-419 AAAGWKNFTNV
+419 AAAGWKNFTKV

-457 SNTVKATYCKVE
+457 SNNVKATYCKVE
-469 GTPERKKIEAA
+469 GTPDRKKIEAA

-536 DCGKLESVDLPST
+536 DCTKLESVDLPST
-549 LKRLGTWA
+549 LKRLGTYA

-563 IPSVTLPDGLVDFGE
+563 MPSVTLPDGLTDFGE
-578 ERTFAWC
+578 ARTFAWC

-597 TALPKYCFYGTGF
+597 TALPEYCFYGTGF
-610 PGIRLPSTIKTVGN
+610 PGIRLPSTLRTVGR
-624 NLFQSCSSLRK
+624 NLFQSCPSLRK
-635 VIIEDGLTEIPDYM
+635 VIIEDGLTEISDYM

-679 LNPILPAGLTEVPNY
+679 RMPVLPAGLTEVPNY
-694 MFSKCSAL
+694 MFSKCSSM
-702 ESINLP
+702 ESIELP

-727 SLPATVTNL
+727 SLPAGVTNL

-748 EFTMPAAMT
+748 EFTMPAA
-757 EIPNSL
+757 
-763 FAGCV
+763 
-768 GLTTLKIGK
+768 
-777 SVNAIKGYAFDGCNM
+777 
-792 LANIVYADGQTG
+792 
-804 VNLPSTLTSIEA
+804 
-816 YAFRGCKAVGTLVLP
+816 
-831 EALASLP
+831 
-838 SYAFENSG
+838 
-846 LNRLVLPQKKMN
+846 
-858 YSNTNLV
+858 
-865 YGCTGIKVYSPVTE
+865 
-879 PGKTG
+879 
-884 SYTWRVKNGSPAT
+884 
-897 FAEIV
+897 
-902 VPAGCKSAYSS
+902 
-913 IDYWGKSKLT
+913 
-923 ELQLEEIQ
+923 
-931 VVEGSAKK
+931 
-939 VGGNLVLSGRIA
+939 
-951 GTYDD
+951 
-956 AHAPTAFTQFNDG
+956 
-969 MLFKGKTVKVI
+969 
-980 CKMMPK
+980 
-986 TLDIAKAAS
+986 

-1019 LRLIVQYETY
+1019 LRLIVQYEENGSTY

-1057 FTPTLEFYNDAYSLD
+1057 FTPTLVFYKDAYSLD

-1077 SSNTK
+1077 SSNTE

-1113 VKATMTVHAAL
+1113 VNATMTVHAAL
-1124 RNPVTGFV
+1124 RIPVTGFV

-1244 HSNGSINYITDKGE
+1244 HSNGSINYIADNGE
-1258 LKYRVYEAQNQYQ
+1258 MKYHVYESQNKYE
-1271 SFGCTSQYGIIHGDK
+1271 SFGCTSQYGIIYGDK

-1460 RCIDPST
+1460 RCIDPNT

-1540 NLAGVDS
+1540 NLEGVDS

-1594 NTLNMKDYY
+1594 NTLKMKDYY

-1616 PEFSDLPEVSVDL
+1616 PEFAELPDVSVDL
-1629 AKDGDI
+1629 AKAGDV
-1635 FTIDLKDYVTDKDN
+1635 FTINLKDYVTDKDN

-1686 ITPLIAGR
+1686 ITPLIAGH
-1694 GYLNV
+1694 GNLNV

-1720 SGIHNVNGAAGTL
+1720 SGIHNVDGAAGTL

-1740 TVKNMAGTTFVVYDM
+1740 TVKNMAGTTFAVYDM

-1779 VYVISS
+1779 VYVVAA

>member
-14 VMTIAAK
+14 VMTIAAR

-35 KSADGKLRA
+35 KAADGKLLA

-69 WTGDGENQAAL
+69 WTGEGENQAAL

-180 GSGGSLTW
+180 GQGGSSDYDYDNWKARDTDDMWWAGWYTGYWSYWVKDNATDNFSYSSWGASGRVLENGSWDGWNFAPGMSPHDW

-229 TGVYTGEVTVPSTF
+229 TGVYTGEVAVPSTF

-267 VSLPATVTAIG
+267 VTLPATVTAIG

-304 VFSGC
+304 AFFGC

-327 MFEGTAIAGI
+327 MFEGTAIADI

-351 AACQKL
+351 AACQQL

-368 IGEEAFAESNAITS
+368 IGDEAFAESNAITS

-393 ADNVFSAGAYA
+393 ADNVFSAEAYA

-419 AAAGWKNFTNV
+419 AAAGWKKFTKV

-457 SNTVKATYCKVE
+457 SNNVKATYCKVE
-469 GTPERKKIEAA
+469 GTPDRKKIEAA

-536 DCGKLESVDLPST
+536 DCTKLESVD
-549 LKRLGTWA
+549 
-557 FAYCKS
+557 
-563 IPSVTLPDGLVDFGE
+563 
-578 ERTFAWC
+578 
-585 SKLSEINFPEGV
+585 
-597 TALPKYCFYGTGF
+597 
-610 PGIRLPSTIKTVGN
+610 
-624 NLFQSCSSLRK
+624 
-635 VIIEDGLTEIPDYM
+635 
-649 FSSCSSLVA
+649 
-658 VKMPDTATKIGN
+658 
-670 YVFQNCTSL
+670 
-679 LNPILPAGLTEVPNY
+679 
-694 MFSKCSAL
+694 
-702 ESINLP
+702 LP

-727 SLPATVTNL
+727 SLPAGVTNL

-838 SYAFENSG
+838 SYVFDNAG

-858 YSNTNLV
+858 YNNTNLV

-879 PGKTG
+879 PGATG

-902 VPAGCKSAYSS
+902 VPAGCESAYSS
-913 IDYWGKSKLT
+913 IYYWGKSKLT
-923 ELQLEEIQ
+923 TLQLEGIQ
-931 VVEGSAKK
+931 LVEGSAKK
-939 VGGNLVLSGRIA
+939 VGGNLVISGRIA

-956 AHAPTAFTQFNDG
+956 AHAPAAFTQFNDG
-969 MLFKGKTVKVI
+969 VLFKGKTVKVV
-980 CKMMPK
+980 CKMASA

-1000 VGDDATFTVTVPDT
+1000 VGDDATFTVTMPDT
-1014 DDTDM
+1014 ENADM
-1019 LRLIVQYETY
+1019 LRLIVQYEDNGSTY
-1029 TAGYPEMIEV
+1029 TAWYPEMINV

-1044 FSDAEYDAHFDES
+1044 FTDAEYDAHFDES
-1057 FTPTLEFYNDAYSLD
+1057 FTPTLEFYSDAYSLD

-1077 SSNTK
+1077 SSDTK

-1113 VKATMTVHAAL
+1113 VKTTITVHAAL

-1160 IQTYDISVSDPE
+1160 IQTYDVSVSDPE

-1179 KAFNPLRSFWELITH
+1179 RAFNPSRSFWELITH

-1244 HSNGSINYITDKGE
+1244 HSNGSINYIADNGE
-1258 LKYRVYEAQNQYQ
+1258 LKYRVYESQNKYE

-1325 ADTDGDGNGN
+1325 ADTDGDGNGD

-1345 EDKVY
+1345 ENKVY

-1362 RKLTLGGM
+1362 RTLTLGGM
-1370 VDGITSG
+1370 VDGIASG

-1418 PVESDD
+1418 PVESND

-1449 TADAS
+1449 TAGAS
-1454 KGLCTF
+1454 SGLCTF

-1467 LDVTDSVELPEGQ
+1467 LDVTDSVDLPEGQ

-1530 GIKPVFVFPN
+1530 GIQPVFVFPN
-1540 NLAGVDS
+1540 NLPGVDS
-1547 KTFQAPYACVRYDD
+1547 KTFQAPYAGVRYDD
-1561 RKDQLLV
+1561 RKNQLLV

-1594 NTLNMKDYY
+1594 KTIKLKDYY

-1616 PEFSDLPEVSVDL
+1616 PEFSNLPEVSVDL

-1673 SLVNATLENGVLT
+1673 RLVNATLENGVLT
-1686 ITPLIAGR
+1686 ITPLIAGH
-1694 GYLNV
+1694 GNLNV

-1720 SGIHNVNGAAGTL
+1720 SGIHNVDGAAGTL

-1740 TVKNMAGTTFVVYDM
+1740 TVKNMAGTTFAVYDM

-1779 VYVISS
+1779 VYVVAS

-1791 LKFSIQ
+1791 LKFSIK

>member
-14 VMTIAAK
+14 VMTIAAR

-35 KSADGKLRA
+35 KAADGKLRA

-69 WTGDGENQAAL
+69 WTGEGENKAAL

-131 TDPNGGYTINGIGWD
+131 TDPNGGYTLNGIGWD
-146 VDDDGDIALIDTGN
+146 VDDDGDIALIDTGK

-180 GSGGSLTW
+180 GQGGSSDYDYDNWKARDTDDMWGAGWYSSYWSYWVKDNAKDKFSYSSWGVSGRVLENGSWDGWNFAKGMMSSDW

-229 TGVYTGEVTVPSTF
+229 TGVYTGEVAVPSTF

-267 VSLPATVTAIG
+267 VTLPATVTAIG

-304 VFSGC
+304 AFFGC

-327 MFEGTAIAGI
+327 MFEGTAIADI

-351 AACQKL
+351 AACQQL
-357 AGVEIPTTITA
+357 AGVEIPATITA
-368 IGEEAFAESNAITS
+368 IGDEAFAESNAITS

-457 SNTVKATYCKVE
+457 SNNVKATYCKVE
-469 GTPERKKIEAA
+469 GTPDRKKIKAA

-536 DCGKLESVDLPST
+536 DCTKLESVDLPST
-549 LKRLGTWA
+549 LKRLGTYA

-563 IPSVTLPDGLVDFGE
+563 MPSVTLPDGLTDFGE
-578 ERTFAWC
+578 ARTFAWC

-597 TALPKYCFYGTGF
+597 TALPEYCFYGTGF
-610 PGIRLPSTIKTVGN
+610 PGIRLPSTLRTVGR
-624 NLFQSCSSLRK
+624 NLFQSCPSLRK
-635 VIIEDGLTEIPDYM
+635 VIIEDGLTEISDYM
-649 FSSCSSLVA
+649 FSSCSSLIA

-679 LNPILPAGLTEVPNY
+679 PSYV
-694 MFSKCSAL
+694 
-702 ESINLP
+702 
-708 ETVTSIG
+708 
-715 NYAFENCSSLEF
+715 FEN
-727 SLPATVTNL
+727 A
-736 GKGAFKNCKLIK
+736 
-748 EFTMPAAMT
+748 
-757 EIPNSL
+757 
-763 FAGCV
+763 
-768 GLTTLKIGK
+768 
-777 SVNAIKGYAFDGCNM
+777 
-792 LANIVYADGQTG
+792 
-804 VNLPSTLTSIEA
+804 
-816 YAFRGCKAVGTLVLP
+816 
-831 EALASLP
+831 
-838 SYAFENSG
+838 G

-858 YSNTNLV
+858 YNNTDLV

-879 PGKTG
+879 PGTTG
-884 SYTWRVKNGSPAT
+884 SYAWRVKNGSPAT

-902 VPAGCKSAYSS
+902 VPTGCKSAYSG

-931 VVEGSAKK
+931 LVEGSAKK

-956 AHAPTAFTQFNDG
+956 VRAPAAFTQFNDG
-969 MLFKGKTVKVI
+969 VLFKGKTVKVV

-1014 DDTDM
+1014 EDTDM
-1019 LRLIVQYETY
+1019 LRLIVQYEDNGSTY
-1029 TAGYPEMIEV
+1029 TAGYPEMINV

-1057 FTPTLEFYNDAYSLD
+1057 FTPTLEFYSDAYSLD
-1072 KIEFS
+1072 KVEFS
-1077 SSNTK
+1077 SSDTK

-1160 IQTYDISVSDPE
+1160 IQTYDVSVSNPE

-1179 KAFNPLRSFWELITH
+1179 RAFNPSRSFWELITH

-1244 HSNGSINYITDKGE
+1244 HSNGSINYIADNGE
-1258 LKYRVYEAQNQYQ
+1258 LKYRVYESQNKYE
-1271 SFGCTSQYGIIHGDK
+1271 SFGCTSQYGIIYGDK

-1325 ADTDGDGNGN
+1325 ADTDGDGNGD

-1345 EDKVY
+1345 ENKVY

-1362 RKLTLGGM
+1362 RTLTLGGM
-1370 VDGITSG
+1370 VDGIASG
-1377 ENQYNGQIGDMV
+1377 VNKYNGQIGDMV

-1418 PVESDD
+1418 PVESND
-1424 ASGVSG
+1424 ASG

-1449 TADAS
+1449 TAGAS
-1454 KGLCTF
+1454 SGLCTF

-1467 LDVTDSVELPEGQ
+1467 LDVTDSVDLPEGQ

-1530 GIKPVFVFPN
+1530 GIQPVFVFPN

-1547 KTFQAPYACVRYDD
+1547 KTFQAPYAGVRYDD
-1561 RKDQLLV
+1561 RKNQLLV

-1594 NTLNMKDYY
+1594 KTIKLKDYY

-1616 PEFSDLPEVSVDL
+1616 PEFSDIPEVSVDL

-1673 SLVNATLENGVLT
+1673 RLVNATLENGVLT
-1686 ITPLIAGR
+1686 ITPLIAGH
-1694 GYLNV
+1694 GNLNV

-1720 SGIHNVNGAAGTL
+1720 SGIHNVDGAAGTL

-1740 TVKNMAGTTFVVYDM
+1740 TVKNMAGTTFAVYDM

-1779 VYVISS
+1779 VYVVAA

-1791 LKFSIQ
+1791 LKFSIK

>member
-14 VMTIAAK
+14 VMTIAAR

-35 KSADGKLRA
+35 KAADGKLRA

-69 WTGDGENQAAL
+69 WTGEGENKAAL

-175 RGYKP
+175 HGYKP
-180 GSGGSLTW
+180 GQGGSSDYDYDNWKARDTDDMWGAGWYSSYWSYWVKDNAKDKFSYSSWGASGRVLENGSWDGWNFAAGMSPHDW

-229 TGVYTGEVTVPSTF
+229 TGVYTGEVAVPSTF

-267 VSLPATVTAIG
+267 VTLPATVTAIG

-304 VFSGC
+304 AFFGC

-327 MFEGTAIAGI
+327 MFEGTAIADI

-351 AACQKL
+351 AACQQL
-357 AGVEIPTTITA
+357 AGVEIPATITA
-368 IGEEAFAESNAITS
+368 IGDEAFAESNAITS
-382 VKVASTYPVAI
+382 
-393 ADNVFSAGAYA
+393 
-404 NATLEV
+404 
-410 PNGYTADYA
+410 
-419 AAAGWKNFTNV
+419 
-430 SEYVLDVKVGDIFKV
+430 
-445 GGMTYAVTAVGE
+445 
-457 SNTVKATYCKVE
+457 
-469 GTPERKKIEAA
+469 
-480 NKAGYVGEITIP
+480 
-492 ASVTFQN
+492 
-499 VDFNVTE
+499 
-506 MSDSTFYGASELTLA
+506 
-521 RIIAPVVS
+521 
-529 LGDYAFF
+529 
-536 DCGKLESVDLPST
+536 
-549 LKRLGTWA
+549 
-557 FAYCKS
+557 
-563 IPSVTLPDGLVDFGE
+563 
-578 ERTFAWC
+578 
-585 SKLSEINFPEGV
+585 
-597 TALPKYCFYGTGF
+597 
-610 PGIRLPSTIKTVGN
+610 
-624 NLFQSCSSLRK
+624 
-635 VIIEDGLTEIPDYM
+635 
-649 FSSCSSLVA
+649 
-658 VKMPDTATKIGN
+658 
-670 YVFQNCTSL
+670 
-679 LNPILPAGLTEVPNY
+679 
-694 MFSKCSAL
+694 
-702 ESINLP
+702 
-708 ETVTSIG
+708 
-715 NYAFENCSSLEF
+715 
-727 SLPATVTNL
+727 
-736 GKGAFKNCKLIK
+736 LIK

-777 SVNAIKGYAFDGCNM
+777 SVNAIKGYAFDGCKM

-816 YAFRGCKAVGTLVLP
+816 YAFRGCNAVGTLVLP

-865 YGCTGIKVYSPVTE
+865 YGCKDIKVYSPVTE
-879 PGKTG
+879 PGTTG

-902 VPAGCKSAYSS
+902 VPAGCESAYSS
-913 IDYWGKSKLT
+913 IYYWGKSKLT
-923 ELQLEEIQ
+923 ALQLEGIQ
-931 VVEGSAKK
+931 LVEGSAKK
-939 VGGNLVLSGRIA
+939 VGGNLVISGRIA

-956 AHAPTAFTQFNDG
+956 AHAPAAFTQFNDG
-969 MLFKGKTVKVI
+969 VLFKGKTVKVV
-980 CKMMPK
+980 CKMTSA

-1000 VGDDATFTVTVPDT
+1000 VGDDATFTVTMPDT
-1014 DDTDM
+1014 ENADM
-1019 LRLIVQYETY
+1019 LRLIVQYEDNGSTY
-1029 TAGYPEMIEV
+1029 TAGYPEMINV

-1044 FSDAEYDAHFDES
+1044 FTDAEYDAHFDES
-1057 FTPTLEFYNDAYSLD
+1057 FTPTLEFYSDAYSLD

-1077 SSNTK
+1077 SSDTK

-1160 IQTYDISVSDPE
+1160 IQTYDVSVSDPE

-1179 KAFNPLRSFWELITH
+1179 RAFNPSRSFWELITH

-1232 NGTFW
+1232 DGTFW

-1244 HSNGSINYITDKGE
+1244 HSNGSINYIADNGE
-1258 LKYRVYEAQNQYQ
+1258 LKYRVYESQNKYE
-1271 SFGCTSQYGIIHGDK
+1271 SFGCTSQYGIIYGDK

-1325 ADTDGDGNGN
+1325 ADTDGDGNGD

-1345 EDKVY
+1345 ENKVY

-1362 RKLTLGGM
+1362 RTLTLGGM
-1370 VDGITSG
+1370 VDGIASG
-1377 ENQYNGQIGDMV
+1377 ENKYNGQIGDMV

-1449 TADAS
+1449 TAGAS

-1460 RCIDPST
+1460 RCIDPNT

-1488 WRSTNFFASKSENA
+1488 WRSTNFFASKGENA

-1530 GIKPVFVFPN
+1530 GIQPVFVFPN
-1540 NLAGVDS
+1540 NLPGVDS
-1547 KTFQAPYACVRYDD
+1547 KTFQAPYAGVRYDD
-1561 RKDQLLV
+1561 RKNQLLV

-1594 NTLNMKDYY
+1594 KTIKLKDYY

-1686 ITPLIAGR
+1686 ITPLIAGH
-1694 GYLNV
+1694 GNLNV

-1720 SGIHNVNGAAGTL
+1720 SGIHNVDGAAGTL

-1740 TVKNMAGTTFVVYDM
+1740 TVKNMAGTTFAVYDM

-1779 VYVISS
+1779 VYVVAS
-1785 TSGSHT
+1785 TNGSHT

>member
-14 VMTIAAK
+14 VMTIAAR

-35 KSADGKLRA
+35 KAADGKLRA

-69 WTGDGENQAAL
+69 WTGEGENKAAL

-180 GSGGSLTW
+180 GQGGSSDYDYDNWKARDTDDMWWAGWYTGYWSYWVKDNATDNFSYSSWGASGRVLENGSWDGWNFAPGMSPHDW

-229 TGVYTGEVTVPSTF
+229 TGVYTGEVAVPSTF

-267 VSLPATVTAIG
+267 VTLPATVTAIG

-304 VFSGC
+304 AFFGC

-327 MFEGTAIAGI
+327 MFEGTAIADI

-351 AACQKL
+351 AACQQL

-368 IGEEAFAESNAITS
+368 IGDEAFAESNAITS

-419 AAAGWKNFTNV
+419 AAAGWKKFTKV

-457 SNTVKATYCKVE
+457 SNNVKATYCKVE
-469 GTPERKKIEAA
+469 GTPDRKKIEAA

-536 DCGKLESVDLPST
+536 DCTKLESVDLPST
-549 LKRLGTWA
+549 LKRLGTYA

-563 IPSVTLPDGLVDFGE
+563 MPSVTLPDGLTDFGE
-578 ERTFAWC
+578 ARTFAWC
-585 SKLSEINFPEGV
+585 SKLSDINFPEGV
-597 TALPKYCFYGTGF
+597 TALPEYCFYGTGF
-610 PGIRLPSTIKTVGN
+610 SGIRLPSTLRTVGQ
-624 NLFQSCSSLRK
+624 NLFQSCPSLRK
-635 VIIEDGLTEIPDYM
+635 VIIEDGLTEISDYM
-649 FSSCSSLVA
+649 FSSCSSLVV

-670 YVFQNCTSL
+670 YVF
-679 LNPILPAGLTEVPNY
+679 
-694 MFSKCSAL
+694 
-702 ESINLP
+702 
-708 ETVTSIG
+708 
-715 NYAFENCSSLEF
+715 EN
-727 SLPATVTNL
+727 A
-736 GKGAFKNCKLIK
+736 
-748 EFTMPAAMT
+748 
-757 EIPNSL
+757 
-763 FAGCV
+763 
-768 GLTTLKIGK
+768 
-777 SVNAIKGYAFDGCNM
+777 
-792 LANIVYADGQTG
+792 
-804 VNLPSTLTSIEA
+804 
-816 YAFRGCKAVGTLVLP
+816 
-831 EALASLP
+831 
-838 SYAFENSG
+838 G

-858 YSNTNLV
+858 YNNTNLV

-879 PGKTG
+879 PGATG

-902 VPAGCKSAYSS
+902 VPAGCESAYSS

-923 ELQLEEIQ
+923 ALQLEGIQ
-931 VVEGSAKK
+931 LVEGSAKK
-939 VGGNLVLSGRIA
+939 VGGNLVISGRIA

-956 AHAPTAFTQFNDG
+956 AHAPVAFTQFNDG
-969 MLFKGKTVKVI
+969 VLFKGKTVKVV
-980 CKMMPK
+980 CKMASA

-1000 VGDDATFTVTVPDT
+1000 VGDDATFTVTMPDT
-1014 DDTDM
+1014 ENADM
-1019 LRLIVQYETY
+1019 LRLIVQYEDNGSTY
-1029 TAGYPEMIEV
+1029 TAGYPEMINV

-1044 FSDAEYDAHFDES
+1044 FTDAEYDAHFDES
-1057 FTPTLEFYNDAYSLD
+1057 FTPTLEFYSDAYSLD

-1077 SSNTK
+1077 SSDTN

-1113 VKATMTVHAAL
+1113 VKATITVHAAL

-1160 IQTYDISVSDPE
+1160 IQTYDVSVSDPE

-1179 KAFNPLRSFWELITH
+1179 RAFNPSRSFWELITH

-1244 HSNGSINYITDKGE
+1244 HSNGSINYIADNGE
-1258 LKYRVYEAQNQYQ
+1258 MKYRVYESQNKYE
-1271 SFGCTSQYGIIHGDK
+1271 SFGCTSQYGIIYGDK

-1325 ADTDGDGNGN
+1325 ADTDGDGNGD

-1345 EDKVY
+1345 ENKVY

-1362 RKLTLGGM
+1362 RTLTLGGM
-1370 VDGITSG
+1370 VDGIASG
-1377 ENQYNGQIGDMV
+1377 ENKYNGQIGDMV

-1418 PVESDD
+1418 PVESND
-1424 ASGVSG
+1424 ASG

-1449 TADAS
+1449 TAGAS
-1454 KGLCTF
+1454 SGLCTF

-1467 LDVTDSVELPEGQ
+1467 LDVTDSVDLPEGQ

-1530 GIKPVFVFPN
+1530 GIQPVFVFPN
-1540 NLAGVDS
+1540 NLPGVDS
-1547 KTFQAPYACVRYDD
+1547 KTFQAPYAGVRYDD
-1561 RKDQLLV
+1561 RKNQLLV

-1594 NTLNMKDYY
+1594 KTIKLKDYY

-1616 PEFSDLPEVSVDL
+1616 PEFRDFPEVSVDL

-1673 SLVNATLENGVLT
+1673 RLVNATLENGVLT
-1686 ITPLIAGR
+1686 ITPLIAGH
-1694 GYLNV
+1694 GNLNV

-1720 SGIHNVNGAAGTL
+1720 SGIHNVDGAAGTL

-1740 TVKNMAGTTFVVYDM
+1740 TVKNMAGTTFAVYDM

-1765 DSDCARVALTLPSG
+1765 ESDCARVALTLPSG
-1779 VYVISS
+1779 VYVVAS

>member
-1 MKRILLS
+1 M
-8 LTAIFV
+8 
-14 VMTIAAK
+14 
-21 TQLPRT
+21 
-27 VQGVPYTP
+27 
-35 KSADGKLRA
+35 
-44 ASDWE
+44 
-49 WATPDDM
+49 
-56 AGDANFTFDMIKN
+56 
-69 WTGDGENQAAL
+69 
-80 VIQWN
+80 
-85 YDDEPAAL
+85 
-93 VFGYRWTGQATGA
+93 
-106 DMLKAVVK
+106 K

-146 VDDDGDIALIDTGN
+146 VDDDGDIALVDTGN

-180 GSGGSLTW
+180 GQGGSSDYDYDNWKARDTDDMWWAGWYTGYWSYWVKDNATDNFSYSSWGASGRVLENGSWDGWNFAPGMSSQNW

-229 TGVYTGEVTVPSTF
+229 TGVYTGEVAVPSTF

-267 VSLPATVTAIG
+267 VTLPATVTAIG

-304 VFSGC
+304 AFFGC

-327 MFEGTAIAGI
+327 MFEGTAIADI

-351 AACQKL
+351 AACQQL
-357 AGVEIPTTITA
+357 AGVEIPATITA
-368 IGEEAFAESNAITS
+368 IGDEAFAESNAITS

-457 SNTVKATYCKVE
+457 SNNVKATYCKVE
-469 GTPERKKIEAA
+469 GTPDRKKIEAA

-536 DCGKLESVDLPST
+536 DCTKLESVDLPST
-549 LKRLGTWA
+549 LKRLGTYA

-563 IPSVTLPDGLVDFGE
+563 MPSVTLPDGLTDFGE
-578 ERTFAWC
+578 ARTFAWC

-597 TALPKYCFYGTGF
+597 TALPEYCFYGTGF
-610 PGIRLPSTIKTVGN
+610 PGIRLPSTLRTVGR
-624 NLFQSCSSLRK
+624 NLFQSCPSLRK
-635 VIIEDGLTEIPDYM
+635 VIIEDGLTEISDYM

-679 LNPILPAGLTEVPNY
+679 PSCV
-694 MFSKCSAL
+694 
-702 ESINLP
+702 
-708 ETVTSIG
+708 
-715 NYAFENCSSLEF
+715 FEN
-727 SLPATVTNL
+727 A
-736 GKGAFKNCKLIK
+736 
-748 EFTMPAAMT
+748 
-757 EIPNSL
+757 
-763 FAGCV
+763 
-768 GLTTLKIGK
+768 
-777 SVNAIKGYAFDGCNM
+777 
-792 LANIVYADGQTG
+792 
-804 VNLPSTLTSIEA
+804 
-816 YAFRGCKAVGTLVLP
+816 
-831 EALASLP
+831 
-838 SYAFENSG
+838 G

-858 YSNTNLV
+858 YNNTNLV

-879 PGKTG
+879 PGTTG
-884 SYTWRVKNGSPAT
+884 SYTWRVKNGSPTT

-902 VPAGCKSAYSS
+902 VPTGCKSAYSG
-913 IDYWGKSKLT
+913 IDYWGKSNLT

-931 VVEGSAKK
+931 LVEGSAKK

-956 AHAPTAFTQFNDG
+956 VRAPAAFTQFNDG
-969 MLFKGKTVKVI
+969 VLFKGKTVKVV

-1014 DDTDM
+1014 EDTDM
-1019 LRLIVQYETY
+1019 LRLIVQYEDNGSTY
-1029 TAGYPEMIEV
+1029 TAGYPEMINV

-1057 FTPTLEFYNDAYSLD
+1057 FTPTLEFYSDAYSLD

-1124 RNPVTGFV
+1124 RTPVTGFV

-1160 IQTYDISVSDPE
+1160 IQTYDVSVSDPE

-1179 KAFNPLRSFWELITH
+1179 RAFNPSRSFWELITH

-1244 HSNGSINYITDKGE
+1244 HSNGSINYIADNGE
-1258 LKYRVYEAQNQYQ
+1258 LKYRVYESQNKYE
-1271 SFGCTSQYGIIHGDK
+1271 SFGCTSQYGIIYGDK

-1325 ADTDGDGNGN
+1325 ADTDGDGNGD

-1345 EDKVY
+1345 ENKVY

-1362 RKLTLGGM
+1362 RTLTLGGM
-1370 VDGITSG
+1370 VDGIASG
-1377 ENQYNGQIGDMV
+1377 ANKYNGQIGDMV

-1418 PVESDD
+1418 PVESND
-1424 ASGVSG
+1424 ASGVSVI
-1430 MGYPQGITVTA
+1430 GYPQGITVTA

-1449 TADAS
+1449 TAGAS
-1454 KGLCTF
+1454 SGLCTF

-1467 LDVTDSVELPEGQ
+1467 LDVTDSVDLPEGQ

-1530 GIKPVFVFPN
+1530 GIQPVFVFPN
-1540 NLAGVDS
+1540 NLPGVDS
-1547 KTFQAPYACVRYDD
+1547 KTFQAPYAGVRYDD
-1561 RKDQLLV
+1561 RKNQLLV

-1594 NTLNMKDYY
+1594 KTIKLKDYY

-1649 IDAAIRLSIVGG
+1649 IDAAIRLSIVVG

-1673 SLVNATLENGVLT
+1673 RLVNATLENGVLT
-1686 ITPLIAGR
+1686 ITPLIAGH
-1694 GYLNV
+1694 GNLNV

-1720 SGIHNVNGAAGTL
+1720 SGIHNADGAAGTL

-1740 TVKNMAGTTFVVYDM
+1740 TVKNMAGTTFAVYDM

-1779 VYVISS
+1779 VYVVAS
-1785 TSGSHT
+1785 TNGSHT

>member
-14 VMTIAAK
+14 VMTIAAR

-35 KSADGKLRA
+35 KAADGKLRA

-69 WTGDGENQAAL
+69 WTGEGENKAAL

-131 TDPNGGYTINGIGWD
+131 TDPNGGYTLNGIGWD
-146 VDDDGDIALIDTGN
+146 VDDDGDIALIDTGD
-160 GNQVYESEDGFFEHP
+160 NQVYESEDGFFEHP

-180 GSGGSLTW
+180 GQGGSSDYDYDNWKARDTDDMWGAGWYSSYWSYWVKDDFSSKFEYSSWGVSARVLENGSWDGWNFAKGMMPSEW

-229 TGVYTGEVTVPSTF
+229 TGVYTGEVAVPSTF

-304 VFSGC
+304 AFFGC

-327 MFEGTAIAGI
+327 MFEGTAIADI

-351 AACQKL
+351 AACQQL

-457 SNTVKATYCKVE
+457 SNNVKATYCKVE
-469 GTPERKKIEAA
+469 GTPDRKKIEAA

-536 DCGKLESVDLPST
+536 DCTKLESVDLPST
-549 LKRLGTWA
+549 LKRLGTYA

-563 IPSVTLPDGLVDFGE
+563 MPSVTLPD
-578 ERTFAWC
+578 
-585 SKLSEINFPEGV
+585 
-597 TALPKYCFYGTGF
+597 
-610 PGIRLPSTIKTVGN
+610 
-624 NLFQSCSSLRK
+624 
-635 VIIEDGLTEIPDYM
+635 
-649 FSSCSSLVA
+649 
-658 VKMPDTATKIGN
+658 
-670 YVFQNCTSL
+670 
-679 LNPILPAGLTEVPNY
+679 GLTEVPNY
-694 MFSKCSAL
+694 MFSKCSSM
-702 ESINLP
+702 ESIELP

-727 SLPATVTNL
+727 SLPAGVTNL

-831 EALASLP
+831 ESLSSLP
-838 SYAFENSG
+838 SYVFENAG

-858 YSNTNLV
+858 YNNTNLV

-879 PGKTG
+879 PGTTV

-902 VPAGCKSAYSS
+902 VPAGCESAYSS
-913 IDYWGKSKLT
+913 IYYWGKSKLT
-923 ELQLEEIQ
+923 ALQLEGIQ
-931 VVEGSAKK
+931 LVEGSAKK
-939 VGGNLVLSGRIA
+939 VGGNLVISGRIA

-956 AHAPTAFTQFNDG
+956 AHAPAAFTQFNDG
-969 MLFKGKTVKVI
+969 VLFKGKTVKVV
-980 CKMMPK
+980 CKMTSA

-1000 VGDDATFTVTVPDT
+1000 VGDDATFTVTMPDT
-1014 DDTDM
+1014 ENADM
-1019 LRLIVQYETY
+1019 LRLIVQYEDNGSTY
-1029 TAGYPEMIEV
+1029 TAGYPEMINV

-1044 FSDAEYDAHFDES
+1044 FTDAEYDAHFDES
-1057 FTPTLEFYNDAYSLD
+1057 FTPTLEFYSDAYSLD

-1077 SSNTK
+1077 SSDTK

-1160 IQTYDISVSDPE
+1160 IQTYDVSVSDPE

-1179 KAFNPLRSFWELITH
+1179 RAFNPSRSFWELITH

-1244 HSNGSINYITDKGE
+1244 HSNGSINYIADNGE
-1258 LKYRVYEAQNQYQ
+1258 LKYRVYESQNKYE

-1325 ADTDGDGNGN
+1325 ADTDGDGNGD

-1345 EDKVY
+1345 ENKVY

-1362 RKLTLGGM
+1362 RTLTLGGM
-1370 VDGITSG
+1370 VDGIASG
-1377 ENQYNGQIGDMV
+1377 ANKYNGQIGDMV

-1418 PVESDD
+1418 PVESND
-1424 ASGVSG
+1424 ASG

-1449 TADAS
+1449 TAGAS
-1454 KGLCTF
+1454 SGLCTF

-1467 LDVTDSVELPEGQ
+1467 LDVTDSVDLPEGQ

-1530 GIKPVFVFPN
+1530 GIQPVFVFPN
-1540 NLAGVDS
+1540 NLPGVDS
-1547 KTFQAPYACVRYDD
+1547 KTFQAPYAGVRYDD
-1561 RKDQLLV
+1561 RKNQLLV

-1594 NTLNMKDYY
+1594 KTIKLKDYY

-1616 PEFSDLPEVSVDL
+1616 PEFRDFPEVSVDL

-1673 SLVNATLENGVLT
+1673 RLVNATLENGVLT
-1686 ITPLIAGR
+1686 ITPLIAGH
-1694 GYLNV
+1694 GNLNV

-1720 SGIHNVNGAAGTL
+1720 SGIHNVDGAAGTL

-1740 TVKNMAGTTFVVYDM
+1740 TVKNMAGTTFAVYDM

-1765 DSDCARVALTLPSG
+1765 ESDCARVALTLPSG
-1779 VYVISS
+1779 VYVVAA

-1791 LKFSIQ
+1791 LKFSIK

>member
-69 WTGDGENQAAL
+69 WTGEGENQAAL

-131 TDPNGGYTINGIGWD
+131 TDPNGGYTLNGIGWD
-146 VDDDGDIALIDTGN
+146 VDDDGDIALIDTGK

-180 GSGGSLTW
+180 GQGGSSDYDYDNWKARDTDDMWGAGWYSSYWSYWVKDNAKDNFSYSSWGVSGRVLENGSWDGWNFAKDMMSSEW

-229 TGVYTGEVTVPSTF
+229 TGVYTGEVAVPSTF

-267 VSLPATVTAIG
+267 VTLPATVTAIG

-304 VFSGC
+304 
-309 SNFATLFVPS
+309 
-319 SMTSIPDS
+319 
-327 MFEGTAIAGI
+327 
-337 KFPAHVEAVGKRAF
+337 
-351 AACQKL
+351 
-357 AGVEIPTTITA
+357 
-368 IGEEAFAESNAITS
+368 
-382 VKVASTYPVAI
+382 
-393 ADNVFSAGAYA
+393 
-404 NATLEV
+404 
-410 PNGYTADYA
+410 
-419 AAAGWKNFTNV
+419 
-430 SEYVLDVKVGDIFKV
+430 
-445 GGMTYAVTAVGE
+445 
-457 SNTVKATYCKVE
+457 
-469 GTPERKKIEAA
+469 
-480 NKAGYVGEITIP
+480 
-492 ASVTFQN
+492 
-499 VDFNVTE
+499 
-506 MSDSTFYGASELTLA
+506 
-521 RIIAPVVS
+521 
-529 LGDYAFF
+529 AFF
-536 DCGKLESVDLPST
+536 
-549 LKRLGTWA
+549 
-557 FAYCKS
+557 
-563 IPSVTLPDGLVDFGE
+563 
-578 ERTFAWC
+578 
-585 SKLSEINFPEGV
+585 
-597 TALPKYCFYGTGF
+597 
-610 PGIRLPSTIKTVGN
+610 
-624 NLFQSCSSLRK
+624 
-635 VIIEDGLTEIPDYM
+635 
-649 FSSCSSLVA
+649 
-658 VKMPDTATKIGN
+658 
-670 YVFQNCTSL
+670 
-679 LNPILPAGLTEVPNY
+679 
-694 MFSKCSAL
+694 
-702 ESINLP
+702 
-708 ETVTSIG
+708 
-715 NYAFENCSSLEF
+715 
-727 SLPATVTNL
+727 
-736 GKGAFKNCKLIK
+736 
-748 EFTMPAAMT
+748 
-757 EIPNSL
+757 
-763 FAGCV
+763 
-768 GLTTLKIGK
+768 
-777 SVNAIKGYAFDGCNM
+777 
-792 LANIVYADGQTG
+792 
-804 VNLPSTLTSIEA
+804 
-816 YAFRGCKAVGTLVLP
+816 
-831 EALASLP
+831 
-838 SYAFENSG
+838 
-846 LNRLVLPQKKMN
+846 
-858 YSNTNLV
+858 
-865 YGCTGIKVYSPVTE
+865 
-879 PGKTG
+879 G
-884 SYTWRVKNGSPAT
+884 S
-897 FAEIV
+897 
-902 VPAGCKSAYSS
+902 
-913 IDYWGKSKLT
+913 
-923 ELQLEEIQ
+923 
-931 VVEGSAKK
+931 
-939 VGGNLVLSGRIA
+939 
-951 GTYDD
+951 
-956 AHAPTAFTQFNDG
+956 
-969 MLFKGKTVKVI
+969 
-980 CKMMPK
+980 
-986 TLDIAKAAS
+986 KAAS

-1000 VGDDATFTVTVPDT
+1000 VGDNATFTVTMPDKENA
-1014 DDTDM
+1014 DM
-1019 LRLIVQYETY
+1019 LRLIVQYEDNGSTY
-1029 TAGYPEMIEV
+1029 TAGYPEMINV
-1039 EKTFA
+1039 ENTFA
-1044 FSDAEYDAHFDES
+1044 FTDAEYDAHFDES
-1057 FTPTLEFYNDAYSLD
+1057 FTPTLEFYSDAYSLD

-1460 RCIDPST
+1460 RCIDPNT

-1540 NLAGVDS
+1540 NLEGVDS

-1594 NTLNMKDYY
+1594 NTLKMKDYY

-1616 PEFSDLPEVSVDL
+1616 PEFAELPDVSVDL
-1629 AKDGDI
+1629 AKAGDV
-1635 FTIDLKDYVTDKDN
+1635 FTINLKDYVTDKDN

-1686 ITPLIAGR
+1686 ITPLIAGH
-1694 GYLNV
+1694 GNLNV

-1720 SGIHNVNGAAGTL
+1720 SGIHNVDGAAGTL

-1740 TVKNMAGTTFVVYDM
+1740 TVKNMAGTTFAVYDM

-1779 VYVISS
+1779 VYVVAS
-1785 TSGSHT
+1785 TNGSHT

>member
-69 WTGDGENQAAL
+69 WTGEGENKAAL

-131 TDPNGGYTINGIGWD
+131 TDPNGGYTLNGIGWD

-180 GSGGSLTW
+180 GQGGSSDYDYDNWKARDTDDMWGAGWYSSYWSYWVKDNAKDKFSYSSWGVSGRVLENGSWDGWNFAKGMMSSDW

-229 TGVYTGEVTVPSTF
+229 TGVYTGEVAVPSTF

-267 VSLPATVTAIG
+267 VTLPATVTAIG
-278 KEAFKNSTIATLNV
+278 KE
-292 PSVDGVTKIGDG
+292 
-304 VFSGC
+304 
-309 SNFATLFVPS
+309 
-319 SMTSIPDS
+319 
-327 MFEGTAIAGI
+327 
-337 KFPAHVEAVGKRAF
+337 
-351 AACQKL
+351 
-357 AGVEIPTTITA
+357 
-368 IGEEAFAESNAITS
+368 
-382 VKVASTYPVAI
+382 
-393 ADNVFSAGAYA
+393 
-404 NATLEV
+404 
-410 PNGYTADYA
+410 
-419 AAAGWKNFTNV
+419 
-430 SEYVLDVKVGDIFKV
+430 
-445 GGMTYAVTAVGE
+445 
-457 SNTVKATYCKVE
+457 
-469 GTPERKKIEAA
+469 
-480 NKAGYVGEITIP
+480 
-492 ASVTFQN
+492 
-499 VDFNVTE
+499 
-506 MSDSTFYGASELTLA
+506 
-521 RIIAPVVS
+521 
-529 LGDYAFF
+529 
-536 DCGKLESVDLPST
+536 
-549 LKRLGTWA
+549 
-557 FAYCKS
+557 
-563 IPSVTLPDGLVDFGE
+563 
-578 ERTFAWC
+578 
-585 SKLSEINFPEGV
+585 
-597 TALPKYCFYGTGF
+597 
-610 PGIRLPSTIKTVGN
+610 
-624 NLFQSCSSLRK
+624 
-635 VIIEDGLTEIPDYM
+635 
-649 FSSCSSLVA
+649 
-658 VKMPDTATKIGN
+658 
-670 YVFQNCTSL
+670 
-679 LNPILPAGLTEVPNY
+679 
-694 MFSKCSAL
+694 
-702 ESINLP
+702 
-708 ETVTSIG
+708 
-715 NYAFENCSSLEF
+715 
-727 SLPATVTNL
+727 
-736 GKGAFKNCKLIK
+736 AFKNCKLIK
-748 EFTMPAAMT
+748 EFTMPAAMN

-838 SYAFENSG
+838 SYVFENAG

-858 YSNTNLV
+858 YNNTNLV

-879 PGKTG
+879 PGTAG

-902 VPAGCKSAYSS
+902 VPTGCKSAYSG
-913 IDYWGKSKLT
+913 IDYWGKSNLT

-931 VVEGSAKK
+931 LVEGSAKK

-956 AHAPTAFTQFNDG
+956 VRAPAAFTQFNDG
-969 MLFKGKTVKVI
+969 VLFKGKTVKVV
-980 CKMMPK
+980 CKMASA

-1000 VGDDATFTVTVPDT
+1000 VGDNATFTVTVPDT
-1014 DDTDM
+1014 EDTDM
-1019 LRLIVQYETY
+1019 LRLIVQYEDNGSTY
-1029 TAGYPEMIEV
+1029 TAGYPEMINV

-1044 FSDAEYDAHFDES
+1044 FTDAEYDAHFDES
-1057 FTPTLEFYNDAYSLD
+1057 FTPTLEFYSDAYSLD

-1077 SSNTK
+1077 SSDTK

-1113 VKATMTVHAAL
+1113 VKTTITVHAAL

-1160 IQTYDISVSDPE
+1160 IQTYDVSVSDPE

-1179 KAFNPLRSFWELITH
+1179 RAFNPSRSFWELITH

-1244 HSNGSINYITDKGE
+1244 HSNGSINYIADNGE
-1258 LKYRVYEAQNQYQ
+1258 MKYRVYESQNKYE

-1325 ADTDGDGNGN
+1325 ADTDGDGNGD

-1345 EDKVY
+1345 ENKVY

-1362 RKLTLGGM
+1362 RTLTLGGM
-1370 VDGITSG
+1370 VDGIASG
-1377 ENQYNGQIGDMV
+1377 ENKYNGQIGDMV

-1424 ASGVSG
+1424 ASGVSVI
-1430 MGYPQGITVTA
+1430 GYPQGITVTA

-1449 TADAS
+1449 TAGAS
-1454 KGLCTF
+1454 SGLCTF

-1467 LDVTDSVELPEGQ
+1467 LDVTDSVDLPEGQ

-1530 GIKPVFVFPN
+1530 GIQPVFVFPN

-1547 KTFQAPYACVRYDD
+1547 KTFQAPYAGVRYDD
-1561 RKDQLLV
+1561 RKNQLLV

-1594 NTLNMKDYY
+1594 KTIKLKDYY

-1616 PEFSDLPEVSVDL
+1616 PEFAELPDVSVDL
-1629 AKDGDI
+1629 AKAGDV
-1635 FTIDLKDYVTDKDN
+1635 FTINLKDYVTDKDN

-1673 SLVNATLENGVLT
+1673 RLVNATLENGVLT
-1686 ITPLIAGR
+1686 ITPLIAGH
-1694 GYLNV
+1694 GNLNV

-1720 SGIHNVNGAAGTL
+1720 SGIHNVDGAAGTL

-1740 TVKNMAGTTFVVYDM
+1740 TVKNMAGTTFAVYDM

-1779 VYVISS
+1779 VYVIAA
-1785 TSGSHT
+1785 TSGNHT
-1791 LKFSIQ
+1791 LKFSIK

>member
-14 VMTIAAK
+14 VMTIAAR

-35 KSADGKLRA
+35 KAADGKLRA

-69 WTGDGENQAAL
+69 WTGEGENKAAL

-131 TDPNGGYTINGIGWD
+131 TDPNGGYTLNGIGWD
-146 VDDDGDIALIDTGN
+146 VDDDGDIALIDTGK

-180 GSGGSLTW
+180 GQGGSSDYDYDNWKARDTDDMWGAGWYSSYWSYWVKDNAKDKFSYSSWGVSGRVLENGSWDGWNFAKGMMSSDW

-229 TGVYTGEVTVPSTF
+229 TGVYTGEVAVPSTF

-267 VSLPATVTAIG
+267 VTLPATVTAIG

-304 VFSGC
+304 AFFGC
-309 SNFATLFVPS
+309 SNFTTLFVPS

-327 MFEGTAIAGI
+327 MFEGTAIADI
-337 KFPAHVEAVGKRAF
+337 KFPAYVEAVGKRAF
-351 AACQKL
+351 AACQQL
-357 AGVEIPTTITA
+357 AGVEIPATITA

-457 SNTVKATYCKVE
+457 SNNVKATYCKVE
-469 GTPERKKIEAA
+469 GTPDRKKIEAA

-536 DCGKLESVDLPST
+536 DCTKLESVD
-549 LKRLGTWA
+549 
-557 FAYCKS
+557 
-563 IPSVTLPDGLVDFGE
+563 
-578 ERTFAWC
+578 
-585 SKLSEINFPEGV
+585 
-597 TALPKYCFYGTGF
+597 
-610 PGIRLPSTIKTVGN
+610 
-624 NLFQSCSSLRK
+624 
-635 VIIEDGLTEIPDYM
+635 
-649 FSSCSSLVA
+649 
-658 VKMPDTATKIGN
+658 
-670 YVFQNCTSL
+670 
-679 LNPILPAGLTEVPNY
+679 
-694 MFSKCSAL
+694 
-702 ESINLP
+702 LP

-727 SLPATVTNL
+727 SLPAGVTKL

-748 EFTMPAAMT
+748 EFTMPAAMN

-838 SYAFENSG
+838 SYVFENAG

-858 YSNTNLV
+858 YNNTNLV

-879 PGKTG
+879 PGTAG

-902 VPAGCKSAYSS
+902 VPTGCKSAYSG

-931 VVEGSAKK
+931 LVEGSAKK

-956 AHAPTAFTQFNDG
+956 VRAPAAFTQFNDG
-969 MLFKGKTVKVI
+969 VLFKGKTVKVV

-1014 DDTDM
+1014 EDTDM
-1019 LRLIVQYETY
+1019 LRLIVQYEDNGSTY
-1029 TAGYPEMIEV
+1029 TAGYPEMINV

-1057 FTPTLEFYNDAYSLD
+1057 FTPTLEFYSDAYSLD

-1160 IQTYDISVSDPE
+1160 IQTYDVSVSDPE

-1179 KAFNPLRSFWELITH
+1179 RAFNPSRSFWELITH

-1244 HSNGSINYITDKGE
+1244 HSNGSINYIADNGE
-1258 LKYRVYEAQNQYQ
+1258 LKYRVYESQNKYE

-1325 ADTDGDGNGN
+1325 ADTDGDGNGD

-1345 EDKVY
+1345 ENKVY

-1362 RKLTLGGM
+1362 RTLTLGGM
-1370 VDGITSG
+1370 VDGIASG
-1377 ENQYNGQIGDMV
+1377 ANKYNGQIGDMV

-1418 PVESDD
+1418 PVESND
-1424 ASGVSG
+1424 ASGVSVI
-1430 MGYPQGITVTA
+1430 GYPQGITVTA

-1449 TADAS
+1449 TASAS
-1454 KGLCTF
+1454 SGLCTF

-1467 LDVTDSVELPEGQ
+1467 LDVTDSVDLPEGQ

-1530 GIKPVFVFPN
+1530 GIQPVFVFPN
-1540 NLAGVDS
+1540 NLPGVDS
-1547 KTFQAPYACVRYDD
+1547 KTFQAPYAGVRYDD
-1561 RKDQLLV
+1561 RKNQLLV

-1594 NTLNMKDYY
+1594 KTIKLKDYY

-1686 ITPLIAGR
+1686 ITPLIAGH
-1694 GYLNV
+1694 GNLNV

-1720 SGIHNVNGAAGTL
+1720 SGIHNVDGAAGTL

-1740 TVKNMAGTTFVVYDM
+1740 TVKNMAGTTFAVYDM

-1765 DSDCARVALTLPSG
+1765 ESDCVRVALTLPSG
-1779 VYVISS
+1779 VYVIAS
-1785 TSGSHT
+1785 TNGSHT

>member
-14 VMTIAAK
+14 VMTIAAR

-35 KSADGKLRA
+35 KAADGKLRA

-69 WTGDGENQAAL
+69 WTGEGENKAAL

-131 TDPNGGYTINGIGWD
+131 TDPNGGYTLNGIGWD
-146 VDDDGDIALIDTGN
+146 VDDDGDIALIDTGK

-180 GSGGSLTW
+180 GQGGSSDYDYDNWKARDTDDMWGAGWYSSYWSYWVKDNAKDKFSYSSWGVSGRVLENGSWDGWNFAKGMMSSDW

-229 TGVYTGEVTVPSTF
+229 TGVYTGEVAVPSTF

-267 VSLPATVTAIG
+267 VTLPATVTAIG

-304 VFSGC
+304 AFFGC

-327 MFEGTAIAGI
+327 MFEGTAIADI

-351 AACQKL
+351 AACQQL
-357 AGVEIPTTITA
+357 AGVEIPATITA
-368 IGEEAFAESNAITS
+368 IGDEAFAESNAITS

-457 SNTVKATYCKVE
+457 SNNVKATYCKVE
-469 GTPERKKIEAA
+469 GTPDRKKIEAA

-536 DCGKLESVDLPST
+536 DCTKLESVD
-549 LKRLGTWA
+549 
-557 FAYCKS
+557 
-563 IPSVTLPDGLVDFGE
+563 
-578 ERTFAWC
+578 
-585 SKLSEINFPEGV
+585 
-597 TALPKYCFYGTGF
+597 
-610 PGIRLPSTIKTVGN
+610 
-624 NLFQSCSSLRK
+624 
-635 VIIEDGLTEIPDYM
+635 
-649 FSSCSSLVA
+649 
-658 VKMPDTATKIGN
+658 
-670 YVFQNCTSL
+670 
-679 LNPILPAGLTEVPNY
+679 
-694 MFSKCSAL
+694 
-702 ESINLP
+702 LP

-727 SLPATVTNL
+727 SLPAGVTNL

-816 YAFRGCKAVGTLVLP
+816 NAFRGCKAVGTLVLP

-838 SYAFENSG
+838 SYVFENAG

-858 YSNTNLV
+858 YNNTNLV

-879 PGKTG
+879 PGTTG
-884 SYTWRVKNGSPAT
+884 SYAWRVKKGSPAT

-902 VPAGCKSAYSS
+902 VPTGCKSAYSG
-913 IDYWGKSKLT
+913 IDYWGKSNLT

-931 VVEGSAKK
+931 LVEGSAKK

-956 AHAPTAFTQFNDG
+956 VRAPAAFTQFNDG
-969 MLFKGKTVKVI
+969 VLFKGKTVKVV

-1014 DDTDM
+1014 EDTDM
-1019 LRLIVQYETY
+1019 LRLIVQYEDNGSTY
-1029 TAGYPEMIEV
+1029 TAGYPEMINV

-1057 FTPTLEFYNDAYSLD
+1057 FTPTLEFYSDAYSLD

-1077 SSNTK
+1077 SSDTK

-1160 IQTYDISVSDPE
+1160 IQTYDVSVSDPE

-1179 KAFNPLRSFWELITH
+1179 RAFNPSRSFWELITH

-1244 HSNGSINYITDKGE
+1244 HSNGSINYIADNGE
-1258 LKYRVYEAQNQYQ
+1258 LKYRVYESQNKYE
-1271 SFGCTSQYGIIHGDK
+1271 SFGCTSQYGIIYGDK

-1325 ADTDGDGNGN
+1325 ADTDGDGNGD

-1345 EDKVY
+1345 ENKVY

-1362 RKLTLGGM
+1362 RTLTLGGM
-1370 VDGITSG
+1370 VDGIASG
-1377 ENQYNGQIGDMV
+1377 ENKYNGQIGDMV

-1418 PVESDD
+1418 PVESND
-1424 ASGVSG
+1424 ASGVSVI
-1430 MGYPQGITVTA
+1430 GYPQGITVTA

-1449 TADAS
+1449 TAGAS
-1454 KGLCTF
+1454 SGLCTF

-1467 LDVTDSVELPEGQ
+1467 LDVTDSVDLPEGQ

-1530 GIKPVFVFPN
+1530 GIQPVFVFPN
-1540 NLAGVDS
+1540 NLPGVDS
-1547 KTFQAPYACVRYDD
+1547 KTFQAPYAGVRYDD
-1561 RKDQLLV
+1561 RKNQLLV

-1594 NTLNMKDYY
+1594 KTIKLKDYY

-1616 PEFSDLPEVSVDL
+1616 PEFSNLPEVSVDL

-1661 DAVAADNTVSDK
+1661 DAVAADNTVSNK
-1673 SLVNATLENGVLT
+1673 RLVNATLENGVLT
-1686 ITPLIAGR
+1686 ITPLIAGH
-1694 GYLNV
+1694 GNLNV

-1720 SGIHNVNGAAGTL
+1720 SGIHNVDGAAGTL

-1740 TVKNMAGTTFVVYDM
+1740 TVKNMAGTIFAVYDM

-1765 DSDCARVALTLPSG
+1765 ESDCARVALTLPSG
-1779 VYVISS
+1779 VYVIAA
-1785 TSGSHT
+1785 TSGNHT